1 MNKILPLFALAAT
14 GLTAMA
20 QSELPAFTAKD
31 KLEAATYY
39 HIRFKNGGVE
49 LVDKGANAKVSTA
62 YGRKND
68 AQLFAFIGT
77 KDNFVLRSKKGNY
90 LAYQN
95 NRMTSVQSAE
105 QAEVLSILNS
115 PNFGK
120 GYYVIA
126 RKSDSSNSFN
136 PNGGIGVGKEIGFW
150 NNSDVNNSLYFP
162 LPEDIPVATYSA
174 YRDEFTQN
182 EYAYTA
188 NNSFNPERPLTLWYV
203 KPAMGVA
210 NPWMEYSLPLGNG
223 HLGASLFGG
232 IQVDQIQLNEKT
244 IWTGTPTDI
253 GNHGGYHNLGGIFVH
268 DLSNNF
274 DEKTKRAIGYSR
286 FLDIERGIG
295 GVDYSDQQRTKYSRR
310 YFSSAPDD
318 VVAAHYKAT
327 GANKLHLRFALVAG
341 EAIEASVPQ
350 YDENGEASF
359 AGKLPTVY
367 YNARMKVVPTGGT
380 MTVTKEGIEVKD
392 ATEVKLIFSAAST
405 FDGSVPSRS
414 TGDASTVAAKVQDIV
429 TKAAAKSWA
438 ALESAHVADFE
449 SYMGRV
455 KLNLNEAKT
464 RRNTENLIELYN
476 YQGASENKNSREGLF
491 LEQLYFNYGRYL
503 MISSSRGA
511 INVPSNLQG
520 IWNDKAEAPWNS
532 DIHTNINVQMNY
544 WPAETTNLSD
554 CHLPFLN
561 YILDNYKG
569 EGWQKAARWGSDG
582 QKVGWTVF
590 TESNIFGGMSTWG
603 GNYKEVNAWYCT
615 HLWDHY
621 RFTRDEAFL
630 RKAFPAIWQSAQ
642 FWMERMIQDKVK
654 KDGTFVAP
662 NEYSPEQNDHP
673 REDGTAHAQQ
683 LITANLQIAQNAINI
698 LGAESL
704 GLSAADV
711 EKLKNYVE
719 KTDKGLH
726 IEEYKGDWE
735 DWAPKLGI
743 KNGTQ
748 LLKEWKYAP
757 YSVSGDKGHRHM
769 SHLMCLY
776 PLNQVER
783 GDDYFQPA
791 VNALTLRGDAAT
803 GWSMGWKVNLWARAK
818 DGDHARRILNN
829 ALKHSTSYGT
839 DQYQGG
845 IYYNLYDSH
854 APFQI
859 DGNFGVCAGM
869 AEMLLQSQNEVIE
882 ILPALPRAW
891 KNGSVTGLKAVG
903 NFTVDVAWKKLLPS
917 TIKIVSHL
925 GQPLRVKVSG
935 NTEKEGKEVDPTK
948 LDLTKVK
955 VLVDGHGAKVTPV
968 ETKDKKHPTFE
979 IKALVNGELKDVPAG
994 ATVTI
999 DFSSAAVPTG
1009 IGLVKK
1015 DDTKKKQIFG
1025 LDGRAASAN
1034 SHGILV
1040 IDGQK
1045 VMQ

>member
-14 GLTAMA
+14 GLSAMA
-20 QSELPAFTAKD
+20 QSELPTFTAQD
-31 KLEAATYY
+31 KLDAATYY

-49 LVDKGANAKVSTA
+49 LVDKGTNAKVSTA

-77 KDNFVLRSKKGNY
+77 QQNFVLRSKNGNY

-95 NRMTSVQSAE
+95 NRMTSVKEVAKAE
-105 QAEVLSILNS
+105 ALSILNS

-120 GYYVIA
+120 GFYVIA
-126 RKSDSSNSFN
+126 RKSDSGNSFN
-136 PNGGIGVGKEIGFW
+136 PFGGTGVGKEIGFW
-150 NNSDVNNSLYFP
+150 SNADVNNSLYFP
-162 LPEDIPVATYSA
+162 LPEDVPAATYSA
-174 YRDEFTQN
+174 YRDEFTKK
-182 EYAYTA
+182 EYAFTA

-203 KPAMGVA
+203 KPAMGGD

-232 IQVDQIQLNEKT
+232 IKVDQIQLNEKT
-244 IWTGTPTDI
+244 IWTGTPTVI

-268 DLSNNF
+268 DLSENF
-274 DEKTKRAIGYSR
+274 NTTDKKAFNYNR
-286 FLDIERGIG
+286 FLDIERGVG
-295 GVDYSDQQRTKYSRR
+295 GVNFSDKAGTKYERR

-327 GANKLHLRFALVAG
+327 GDDKLHLRFALVAG
-341 EAIEASVPQ
+341 EDINASDPK
-350 YDENGEASF
+350 YDNNGEAFF

-380 MTVTKEGIEVKD
+380 MTVTKEGVEVKE
-392 ATEVKLIFSAAST
+392 ATEVKVIFSAAST

-414 TGDASTVAAKVQDIV
+414 IGDANTVAAKVQDIV

-455 KLNLNEAKT
+455 KLNLDNASTK
-464 RRNTENLIELYN
+464 RNTQSLITSYN
-476 YQGASENKNSREGLF
+476 ASPSNKNSKEGLF

-503 MISSSRGA
+503 MISSSRGN

-683 LITANLQIAQNAINI
+683 LITANLQIAQDAINI

-704 GLSAADV
+704 GLSPADV

-726 IEEYKGDWE
+726 IEEYKGDWN

-743 KNGTQ
+743 TKGTK
-748 LLKEWKYAP
+748 LLKEWKYAS

-882 ILPALPRAW
+882 VLPALPRAW

-903 NFTVDVAWKKLLPS
+903 NFTVDVAWKNLLPS
-917 TIKIVSHL
+917 EVKIVSHL
-925 GQPLRVKVSG
+925 GLPLRVKVSG
-935 NTEKEGKEVDPTK
+935 NTQKPGEEVDPYK
-948 LDLTKVK
+948 FDLTLVK
-955 VLVDGHGAKVTPV
+955 VLVNGRGAKVIPV

-999 DFSSAAVPTG
+999 DFSAPAVPTG

-1015 DDTKKKQIFG
+1015 QDAKKKQVFS
-1025 LDGRAASAN
+1025 LDGRSASSN

>member
-20 QSELPAFTAKD
+20 QSELPTFTAKD

-49 LVDKGANAKVSTA
+49 LVDKGANAKLSTA

-77 KDNFVLRSKKGNY
+77 KDNFVLRSKNGNY

-95 NRMTSVQSAE
+95 NRMTSVKEVAKAE
-105 QAEVLSILNS
+105 ALSILNS

-120 GYYVIA
+120 GFYVIA
-126 RKSDSSNSFN
+126 RKSDSGNSFN
-136 PNGGIGVGKEIGFW
+136 PFGGTGVGKEIGFW
-150 NNSDVNNSLYFP
+150 SNADVNNSLYFP
-162 LPEDIPVATYSA
+162 LPEDVPAATYSA
-174 YRDEFTQN
+174 YRDEFTKK
-182 EYAYTA
+182 EYAFTA
-188 NNSFNPERPLTLWYV
+188 NNTFNPERPLTLWYV
-203 KPAMGVA
+203 KPAMGVT

-244 IWTGTPTDI
+244 IWTGTPTVI

-268 DLSNNF
+268 DLSENF
-274 DEKTKRAIGYSR
+274 NTTDKKAFNYNR
-286 FLDIERGIG
+286 FLDIERGVG
-295 GVDYSDQQRTKYSRR
+295 GVNFSDKAGTKYERR

-327 GANKLHLRFALVAG
+327 GDNKLHLRFALVAG
-341 EAIEASVPQ
+341 EDINASNPK
-350 YDENGEASF
+350 YDENGEVSF

-367 YNARMKVVPTGGT
+367 YNARMKVVPTRGT
-380 MTVTKEGIEVKD
+380 MTVTKEGVEVKD
-392 ATEVKLIFSAAST
+392 ATEVKVIFSAAST

-414 TGDASTVAAKVQDIV
+414 IGDANTVAAKVQDIV

-455 KLNLNEAKT
+455 KLNLDNASTK
-464 RRNTENLIELYN
+464 RNTQSLITSYN
-476 YQGASENKNSREGLF
+476 ASPSNKDSREGLF

-503 MISSSRGA
+503 MISSSRGN

-673 REDGTAHAQQ
+673 TEDGTAHAQQ
-683 LITANLQIAQNAINI
+683 LITANLQIAQDAINI

-711 EKLKNYVE
+711 AQLKNYVE

-726 IEEYKGDWE
+726 IEEYKGDWG
-735 DWAPKLGI
+735 DWAKNLGI
-743 KNGTQ
+743 NKGTK

-829 ALKHSTSYGT
+829 ALKHSTAYGT
-839 DQYQGG
+839 DQYKGG

-903 NFTVDVAWKKLLPS
+903 NFTVDVAWKNLLPS
-917 TIKIVSHL
+917 EVKIVSHL
-925 GQPLRVKVSG
+925 GLPLRVKVAG
-935 NTEKEGKEVDPTK
+935 NTQKPGEEIDPYK
-948 LDLTKVK
+948 FDLTLVK
-955 VLVDGHGAKVTPV
+955 VLVNGRGAKVIPV

-994 ATVTI
+994 STVTI

-1015 DDTKKKQIFG
+1015 EDNKKKQVFG
-1025 LDGRAASAN
+1025 LDGRAASTN

-1040 IDGQK
+1040 VDGQK

>member
-14 GLTAMA
+14 GLSAMA
-20 QSELPAFTAKD
+20 QSELPTFTAQD
-31 KLEAATYY
+31 KLDAATYY
-39 HIRFKNGGVE
+39 HIRFKNVGVE
-49 LVDKGANAKVSTA
+49 LVDKGANAKLSTA

-77 KDNFVLRSKKGNY
+77 QQNFVLRSKNGNY

-95 NRMTSVQSAE
+95 NRMTSVKEAAKAE
-105 QAEVLSILNS
+105 ALSILNS

-120 GYYVIA
+120 GFYVIA
-126 RKSDSSNSFN
+126 RKSDSGNSFN
-136 PNGGIGVGKEIGFW
+136 PFGGTGVGKEIGFW
-150 NNSDVNNSLYFP
+150 SNADVNNSLYFP
-162 LPEDIPVATYSA
+162 LPEDVPAATYSA
-174 YRDEFTQN
+174 YRDEFTKK
-182 EYAYTA
+182 EYAFTA

-203 KPAMGVA
+203 KPAMGGD

-232 IQVDQIQLNEKT
+232 IKVDQIQLNEKT
-244 IWTGTPTDI
+244 IWTGTPTVI

-268 DLSNNF
+268 DLSENF
-274 DEKTKRAIGYSR
+274 NTTDKKAFNYNR
-286 FLDIERGIG
+286 FLDIERGVG
-295 GVDYSDQQRTKYSRR
+295 GVNFSDKAGTKYERR

-327 GANKLHLRFALVAG
+327 GDDKLHLRFALVAG
-341 EAIEASVPQ
+341 EDINASDPK
-350 YDENGEASF
+350 YDNNGEAFF

-380 MTVTKEGIEVKD
+380 MTVTKEGVEVKD
-392 ATEVKLIFSAAST
+392 ATEVKVIFSAAST

-414 TGDASTVAAKVQDIV
+414 IGDANTVAAKVQDIV

-455 KLNLNEAKT
+455 KLNLDNASTK
-464 RRNTENLIELYN
+464 RNTQSLITSYN
-476 YQGASENKNSREGLF
+476 ASPSNKDSREGLF

-569 EGWQKAARWGSDG
+569 EGWQKAARWGDDG

-683 LITANLQIAQNAINI
+683 LITANLQIAQDAINI

-704 GLSAADV
+704 GLTAADV
-711 EKLKNYVE
+711 EKLKSYVE

-726 IEEYKGDWE
+726 IEEYKGDWGS
-735 DWAPKLGI
+735 WASDLKI
-743 KNGTQ
+743 NKGTK

-829 ALKHSTSYGT
+829 ALRHSTSYGT

-882 ILPALPRAW
+882 VLPALPRAW

-903 NFTVDVAWKKLLPS
+903 NFTVDVAWKNLLPS
-917 TIKIVSHL
+917 EVKIVSHL
-925 GQPLRVKVSG
+925 GLPLRVKVSG
-935 NTEKEGKEVDPTK
+935 NTQKPGEEIDPYK
-948 LDLTKVK
+948 FDLTLVK
-955 VLVDGHGAKVTPV
+955 VLVNGRGAKVTPV

-999 DFSSAAVPTG
+999 DFSAPAVPTG

-1015 DDTKKKQIFG
+1015 EDNKKKQVFG

-1040 IDGQK
+1040 VDGQK

>member
-14 GLTAMA
+14 GLSAMA
-20 QSELPAFTAKD
+20 QSELPTFTAQD
-31 KLEAATYY
+31 KLDAATYY

-49 LVDKGANAKVSTA
+49 LVDKGTNAKVSTA

-77 KDNFVLRSKKGNY
+77 QQNFVLRSKNGNY

-95 NRMTSVQSAE
+95 NRMTSVKEAAKAE
-105 QAEVLSILNS
+105 ALSILNS

-120 GYYVIA
+120 GFYVIA
-126 RKSDSSNSFN
+126 RKSDSGNSFN
-136 PNGGIGVGKEIGFW
+136 PFGGTGVGKEIGFW
-150 NNSDVNNSLYFP
+150 SNADVNNSLYFP
-162 LPEDIPVATYSA
+162 LPEDVPAATYSA
-174 YRDEFTQN
+174 YRDEFTKK
-182 EYAYTA
+182 EYAFTA

-203 KPAMGVA
+203 KPAMGGD

-232 IQVDQIQLNEKT
+232 IKVDQIQLNEKT
-244 IWTGTPTDI
+244 IWTGTPTVI

-268 DLSNNF
+268 DLSDNF
-274 DEKTKRAIGYSR
+274 DDKTKKAIGYSR

-295 GVDYSDQQRTKYSRR
+295 GVDYSDQQGTKYERR

-327 GANKLHLRFALVAG
+327 GDDKLHLRFALVAG
-341 EAIEASVPQ
+341 EDINASDPK
-350 YDENGEASF
+350 YDNNGEAFF

-380 MTVTKEGIEVKD
+380 MTVTKEGVEVKE
-392 ATEVKLIFSAAST
+392 ATEVKVIFSAAST

-414 TGDASTVAAKVQDIV
+414 IGDANTVAAKVQDIV

-455 KLNLNEAKT
+455 KLNLDNASTK
-464 RRNTENLIELYN
+464 RNTQSLITSYN
-476 YQGASENKNSREGLF
+476 ASPSNKDSREGLF

-503 MISSSRGA
+503 MISSSRGN

-569 EGWQKAARWGSDG
+569 EGWQKAARWGDDG

-603 GNYKEVNAWYCT
+603 NNYKEVNAWYCT

-683 LITANLQIAQNAINI
+683 LITANLQIAQDAINI

-711 EKLKNYVE
+711 AQLKKYVE

-726 IEEYKGDWE
+726 IEEYKGDWG
-735 DWAPKLGI
+735 DWASNLKVN
-743 KNGTQ
+743 KGTK
-748 LLKEWKYAP
+748 LLKEWKYAS
-757 YSVSGDKGHRHM
+757 YSVSKDKGHRHM

-829 ALKHSTSYGT
+829 ALRHSTAYIT

-903 NFTVDVAWKKLLPS
+903 NFTVDVAWKNLLPS
-917 TIKIVSHL
+917 EVKIVSHL
-925 GQPLRVKVSG
+925 GLPLRVKVSG
-935 NTEKEGKEVDPTK
+935 NTQKPGEEIDPYK
-948 LDLTKVK
+948 FDLTLVK
-955 VLVDGHGAKVTPV
+955 VLVNGRGAKVVPV

-999 DFSSAAVPTG
+999 DFSAPAVPTG

-1015 DDTKKKQIFG
+1015 EDYKKKQVFS
-1025 LDGRAASAN
+1025 LDGRAASSN

>member
-14 GLTAMA
+14 GLSAMA
-20 QSELPAFTAKD
+20 QSELPTFTAQD
-31 KLEAATYY
+31 KLDAATYY

-49 LVDKGANAKVSTA
+49 LVDKGTNAKVSTA

-77 KDNFVLRSKKGNY
+77 QQNFVLRSKNGNY

-95 NRMTSVQSAE
+95 NRMTSVKEAAKAE
-105 QAEVLSILNS
+105 ALSILNS

-120 GYYVIA
+120 GFYVIA
-126 RKSDSSNSFN
+126 RKSDSGNSFN
-136 PNGGIGVGKEIGFW
+136 PFGGTGVGKEIGFW
-150 NNSDVNNSLYFP
+150 SNADVNNSLYFP
-162 LPEDIPVATYSA
+162 LPEDVPAATYSA
-174 YRDEFTQN
+174 YRDEFTKK
-182 EYAYTA
+182 EYAFTA

-203 KPAMGVA
+203 KPAMGGD

-232 IQVDQIQLNEKT
+232 IKVDQIQLNEKT
-244 IWTGTPTDI
+244 IWTGTPTVI

-268 DLSNNF
+268 DLSENF
-274 DEKTKRAIGYSR
+274 NTTDKKAFNYNR
-286 FLDIERGIG
+286 FLDIERGVG
-295 GVDYSDQQRTKYSRR
+295 GVNFSDKAGTKYERR

-327 GANKLHLRFALVAG
+327 GDNKLHLRFALVAG
-341 EAIEASVPQ
+341 EDINASNPK
-350 YDENGEASF
+350 YDENGEVSF

-380 MTVTKEGIEVKD
+380 MTVTKEGVEVKD
-392 ATEVKLIFSAAST
+392 ATEVKVIFSAAST

-414 TGDASTVAAKVQDIV
+414 TGDANTVAAKVQDIV

-455 KLNLNEAKT
+455 KLNLDNASTK
-464 RRNTENLIELYN
+464 RNTQSLITSYN
-476 YQGASENKNSREGLF
+476 ASPSNKDSREGLF

-503 MISSSRGA
+503 MISSSRGN

-569 EGWQKAARWGSDG
+569 EGWQKAARWGDDG

-603 GNYKEVNAWYCT
+603 NNYKEVNAWYCT

-683 LITANLQIAQNAINI
+683 LITANLQIAQDAINI

-711 EKLKNYVE
+711 AQLKKYVE

-726 IEEYKGDWE
+726 IEEYKGDWG
-735 DWAPKLGI
+735 DWASNLKI
-743 KNGTQ
+743 NKGTK
-748 LLKEWKYAP
+748 LLKEWKYAS
-757 YSVSGDKGHRHM
+757 YNVSKDKGHRHM

-829 ALKHSTSYGT
+829 ALRHSTAYIT

-903 NFTVDVAWKKLLPS
+903 NFTVDVAWKSLLPS
-917 TIKIVSHL
+917 EVKIVSHL
-925 GQPLRVKVSG
+925 GLPLRVKVSG
-935 NTEKEGKEVDPTK
+935 NTQKPGEEVDPYK
-948 LDLTKVK
+948 FDLTLVK
-955 VLVDGHGAKVTPV
+955 VLVNGRGAKVIPV

-999 DFSSAAVPTG
+999 DFSAPAVPTG

-1015 DDTKKKQIFG
+1015 QDAKKKQVFS
-1025 LDGRAASAN
+1025 LDGRSASSN

>member
-14 GLTAMA
+14 GLSAMA
-20 QSELPAFTAKD
+20 QSELPTFTAQD
-31 KLEAATYY
+31 KLDAATYY

-49 LVDKGANAKVSTA
+49 LVDKGTNAKVSTA

-77 KDNFVLRSKKGNY
+77 KDNFVLRSKNGNY

-95 NRMTSVQSAE
+95 NRMTSVKEVAKAE
-105 QAEVLSILNS
+105 ALSILNS

-126 RKSDSSNSFN
+126 RKSDSGNSFN
-136 PNGGIGVGKEIGFW
+136 PYGGTGVGKDIGFW
-150 NNSDVNNSLYFP
+150 QNNDVNNSLYFP
-162 LPEDIPVATYSA
+162 LPDDVSTPTYSA
-174 YRDEFTQN
+174 YRDEFTQK
-182 EYAYTA
+182 EYAFTA

-244 IWTGTPTDI
+244 IWTGTPTAI

-268 DLSNNF
+268 DLSENFNNK
-274 DEKTKRAIGYSR
+274 DKRAFNYSR

-295 GVDYSDQQRTKYSRR
+295 GVDYSDKTGTKYERR

-327 GANKLHLRFALVAG
+327 GDDKLHLRFALVAG
-341 EAIEASVPQ
+341 EDINASDPK
-350 YDENGEASF
+350 YDNNGEAFF

-380 MTVTKEGIEVKD
+380 MTVTKEGVEVKE
-392 ATEVKLIFSAAST
+392 ATEVKVIFSAAST

-455 KLNLNEAKT
+455 KLNLDNASTK
-464 RRNTENLIELYN
+464 RNTQSLITSYN
-476 YQGASENKNSREGLF
+476 ASPSNKDSREGLF

-503 MISSSRGA
+503 MISSSRGN

-569 EGWQKAARWGSDG
+569 EGWQKAARWGDDG

-603 GNYKEVNAWYCT
+603 NNYKEVNAWYCT

-683 LITANLQIAQNAINI
+683 LITANLQIAQDAINI

-711 EKLKNYVE
+711 AQLKKYVE

-726 IEEYKGDWE
+726 IEEYKGDWG
-735 DWAPKLGI
+735 DWASNLKVN
-743 KNGTQ
+743 KGTK
-748 LLKEWKYAP
+748 LLKEWKYAS
-757 YSVSGDKGHRHM
+757 YSVSKDKGHRHM

-903 NFTVDVAWKKLLPS
+903 NFTVDVAWKNLLPS
-917 TIKIVSHL
+917 EVKVVSHL
-925 GQPLRVKVSG
+925 GLPLRIKVAG
-935 NTEKEGKEVDPTK
+935 NTQKPGEEIDPYK
-948 LDLTKVK
+948 FDLTLVK
-955 VLVDGHGAKVTPV
+955 VLVNGRGAKVIPV
-968 ETKDKKHPTFE
+968 ESKDKKHPTFE

-999 DFSSAAVPTG
+999 DFSSPALPTG

-1015 DDTKKKQIFG
+1015 QDAKKKQVFG

>member
-1 MNKILPLFALAAT
+1 MTMNKILPLFALAAT
-14 GLTAMA
+14 GLSAMA
-20 QSELPAFTAKD
+20 QSELPTFTAQD
-31 KLEAATYY
+31 KLDAATYY

-49 LVDKGANAKVSTA
+49 LVDKGTNAKVSTA

-77 KDNFVLRSKKGNY
+77 KDNFVLRSKNGNY

-95 NRMTSVQSAE
+95 NRMTSVKEAAKAE
-105 QAEVLSILNS
+105 ALSILNS

-120 GYYVIA
+120 GFYVIA
-126 RKSDSSNSFN
+126 RKSDSGNSFN
-136 PNGGIGVGKEIGFW
+136 PFGGTGVGKEIGFW
-150 NNSDVNNSLYFP
+150 SNADVNNSLYFP
-162 LPEDIPVATYSA
+162 LPEDVPAATYSA
-174 YRDEFTQN
+174 YRDEFTKK
-182 EYAYTA
+182 EYAFTA

-203 KPAMGVA
+203 KPAMGGD

-232 IQVDQIQLNEKT
+232 IKVDQIQLNEKT
-244 IWTGTPTDI
+244 IWTGTPTVI

-268 DLSNNF
+268 DLSENF
-274 DEKTKRAIGYSR
+274 NTTDKKAFNYNR
-286 FLDIERGIG
+286 FLDIERGVG
-295 GVDYSDQQRTKYSRR
+295 GVNFSDKAGTKYERR

-327 GANKLHLRFALVAG
+327 GDDKLHLRFALVAG
-341 EAIEASVPQ
+341 EDINASDPK
-350 YDENGEASF
+350 YDNNGEAFF

-380 MTVTKEGIEVKD
+380 MTVTKEGVEVKE
-392 ATEVKLIFSAAST
+392 ATEVKVIFSAAST

-414 TGDASTVAAKVQDIV
+414 IGDANTVAAKVQDIV

-455 KLNLNEAKT
+455 KLNLDNASTK
-464 RRNTENLIELYN
+464 RNTQSLITSYN
-476 YQGASENKNSREGLF
+476 ASPSNKDSREGLF

-503 MISSSRGA
+503 MISSSRGN

-569 EGWQKAARWGSDG
+569 EGWQKAARWGDDG

-603 GNYKEVNAWYCT
+603 NNYKEVNAWYCT

-683 LITANLQIAQNAINI
+683 LITANLQIAQDAINI

-711 EKLKNYVE
+711 AQLKKYVE

-726 IEEYKGDWE
+726 IEEYKGDWG
-735 DWAPKLGI
+735 DWASNLKVN
-743 KNGTQ
+743 KGTK
-748 LLKEWKYAP
+748 LLKEWKYAS
-757 YSVSGDKGHRHM
+757 YSVSKDKGHRHM

-829 ALKHSTSYGT
+829 ALRHSTAYIT

-859 DGNFGVCAGM
+859 DGNFGICAGM

-882 ILPALPRAW
+882 VLPALPRAW

-903 NFTVDVAWKKLLPS
+903 NFTVDVAWKNLLPS
-917 TIKIVSHL
+917 EVKIVSHL
-925 GQPLRVKVSG
+925 GLPLRVKVSG
-935 NTEKEGKEVDPTK
+935 NTQKPGEEIDPYK
-948 LDLTKVK
+948 FDLTLVK
-955 VLVDGHGAKVTPV
+955 VLVNGRGAKVVPV

-999 DFSSAAVPTG
+999 DFSAPAVPTG

-1015 DDTKKKQIFG
+1015 QDAKKKQVFS
-1025 LDGRAASAN
+1025 LDGRAASSN

-1040 IDGQK
+1040 VDGQK

>member
-14 GLTAMA
+14 GLSAMA
-20 QSELPAFTAKD
+20 QSELPTFTAQD
-31 KLEAATYY
+31 KLDAATYY

-49 LVDKGANAKVSTA
+49 LVDKGTNAKVSTA

-77 KDNFVLRSKKGNY
+77 QQNFVLRSKNGNY

-95 NRMTSVQSAE
+95 NRMTSVKEAAKAE
-105 QAEVLSILNS
+105 ALSILNS

-126 RKSDSSNSFN
+126 RKSDSGNSFN
-136 PNGGIGVGKEIGFW
+136 PFGGTGVGKEIGFW
-150 NNSDVNNSLYFP
+150 SNADVNNSLYFP
-162 LPEDIPVATYSA
+162 LPEDVPAATYSA
-174 YRDEFTQN
+174 YRDEFTKK
-182 EYAYTA
+182 EYAFTA

-203 KPAMGVA
+203 KPAMGGD

-232 IQVDQIQLNEKT
+232 IKVDQIQLNEKT
-244 IWTGTPTDI
+244 IWTGTPTVI

-268 DLSNNF
+268 DLSENF
-274 DEKTKRAIGYSR
+274 NTTDKKAFNYNR
-286 FLDIERGIG
+286 FLDIERGVG
-295 GVDYSDQQRTKYSRR
+295 GVNFSDKAGTKYERR

-327 GANKLHLRFALVAG
+327 GDNKLHLRFALVAG
-341 EAIEASVPQ
+341 EDINASNPK
-350 YDENGEASF
+350 YDENGEVSF

-380 MTVTKEGIEVKD
+380 MTVTKEGVEVKD
-392 ATEVKLIFSAAST
+392 ATEVKVIFSAAST

-414 TGDASTVAAKVQDIV
+414 IGDANTVAAKVQDIV

-455 KLNLNEAKT
+455 KLNLDNASTK
-464 RRNTENLIELYN
+464 RNTQSLITSYN
-476 YQGASENKNSREGLF
+476 ASPSNKDSREGLF

-503 MISSSRGA
+503 MISSSRGN

-683 LITANLQIAQNAINI
+683 LITANLQIAQDAINI

-711 EKLKNYVE
+711 AQLKKYVE

-726 IEEYKGDWE
+726 IEEYKGDWG
-735 DWAPKLGI
+735 DWASNLKVN
-743 KNGTQ
+743 KGTK
-748 LLKEWKYAP
+748 LLKEWKYAS
-757 YSVSGDKGHRHM
+757 YSVSKDKGHRHM

-829 ALKHSTSYGT
+829 ALRHSTAYIT

-903 NFTVDVAWKKLLPS
+903 NFTVDVAWKNLLPS
-917 TIKIVSHL
+917 EVKIVSHL
-925 GQPLRVKVSG
+925 GLPLRVKVAG
-935 NTEKEGKEVDPTK
+935 NTQKPGEEIDPYK
-948 LDLTKVK
+948 FDLTLVK
-955 VLVDGHGAKVTPV
+955 VLVNGRGAKVIPV

-999 DFSSAAVPTG
+999 DFSAPAVPTG

-1015 DDTKKKQIFG
+1015 QDAKKKQVFS
-1025 LDGRAASAN
+1025 LDGRAASSN

>member
-14 GLTAMA
+14 GLSAMA
-20 QSELPAFTAKD
+20 QSELPTFTAQD
-31 KLEAATYY
+31 KLDAATYY

-49 LVDKGANAKVSTA
+49 LVDKGTNAKVSTA

-77 KDNFVLRSKKGNY
+77 KDNFVLRSKNGNY
-90 LAYQN
+90 LAYLN
-95 NRMTSVQSAE
+95 NRMTSVKEVAKAE
-105 QAEVLSILNS
+105 ALSILNS

-126 RKSDSSNSFN
+126 RKSDSGNSFN
-136 PNGGIGVGKEIGFW
+136 PYGGTGVGKDIGFW
-150 NNSDVNNSLYFP
+150 QNNDVNNSLYFP
-162 LPEDIPVATYSA
+162 LPDDVSTPTYSA
-174 YRDEFTQN
+174 YRDEFTQK
-182 EYAYTA
+182 EYAFTA

-244 IWTGTPTDI
+244 IWTGTPTAI

-268 DLSNNF
+268 DLSENFNNK
-274 DEKTKRAIGYSR
+274 DKRAFNYSR

-295 GVDYSDQQRTKYSRR
+295 GVDYSDKTGTKYERR

-327 GANKLHLRFALVAG
+327 GDDKLHLRFALVAG
-341 EAIEASVPQ
+341 EDINASDPK
-350 YDENGEASF
+350 YDNNGEAFF

-380 MTVTKEGIEVKD
+380 MTVTKEGVEVKE
-392 ATEVKLIFSAAST
+392 ATEVKVIFSAAST

-414 TGDASTVAAKVQDIV
+414 IGDANTVAAKVQDIV

-455 KLNLNEAKT
+455 KLNLDNASTK
-464 RRNTENLIELYN
+464 RNTQSLITSYN
-476 YQGASENKNSREGLF
+476 ASPSNKDSREGIF

-503 MISSSRGA
+503 MISSSRGN

-569 EGWQKAARWGSDG
+569 EGWQKAARWGDDG

-603 GNYKEVNAWYCT
+603 NNYKEVNAWYCT

-683 LITANLQIAQNAINI
+683 LITANLQIAQDAINI

-711 EKLKNYVE
+711 AQLKKYVE

-726 IEEYKGDWE
+726 IEEYKGDWG
-735 DWAPKLGI
+735 DWASNLKVN
-743 KNGTQ
+743 KGTK
-748 LLKEWKYAP
+748 LLKEWKYAS
-757 YSVSGDKGHRHM
+757 YSVSKDKGHRHM

-903 NFTVDVAWKKLLPS
+903 NFTVDVAWKNLLPS
-917 TIKIVSHL
+917 EVKIVSHL
-925 GQPLRVKVSG
+925 GLPLRVKVSG
-935 NTEKEGKEVDPTK
+935 NTQKPGEEIDPYK
-948 LDLTKVK
+948 FDLTLVK
-955 VLVDGHGAKVTPV
+955 VLVNGRGAKVVPV

-999 DFSSAAVPTG
+999 DFSAPAVPTG

-1015 DDTKKKQIFG
+1015 QDAKKKQVFS
-1025 LDGRAASAN
+1025 LDGRAASSN

>member
-20 QSELPAFTAKD
+20 QSELPTFTAQD
-31 KLEAATYY
+31 KLDAATYY

-49 LVDKGANAKVSTA
+49 LVDKGTNAKVSTA

-77 KDNFVLRSKKGNY
+77 QQNFVLRSKNGNY

-95 NRMTSVQSAE
+95 NRMTSVKEAAKAE
-105 QAEVLSILNS
+105 ALSILNS

-120 GYYVIA
+120 GFYVIA
-126 RKSDSSNSFN
+126 RKSDSGNSFN
-136 PNGGIGVGKEIGFW
+136 PFGGTGVGKEIGFW
-150 NNSDVNNSLYFP
+150 SNADVNNSLYFP
-162 LPEDIPVATYSA
+162 LPEDVPAATYSA
-174 YRDEFTQN
+174 YRDEFTKK
-182 EYAYTA
+182 EYAFTA

-203 KPAMGVA
+203 KPAMGGD

-232 IQVDQIQLNEKT
+232 IKVDQIQLNEKT
-244 IWTGTPTDI
+244 IWTGTPTVI

-268 DLSNNF
+268 DLSENF
-274 DEKTKRAIGYSR
+274 NTTDKKAFNYNR
-286 FLDIERGIG
+286 FLDIERGVG
-295 GVDYSDQQRTKYSRR
+295 GVNFSDKAGTKYERR

-327 GANKLHLRFALVAG
+327 GDDKLHLRFALVAG
-341 EAIEASVPQ
+341 EDINASDPK
-350 YDENGEASF
+350 YDNNGEAFF

-380 MTVTKEGIEVKD
+380 MTVTKEGVEVKE
-392 ATEVKLIFSAAST
+392 ATEVKVIFSAAST

-414 TGDASTVAAKVQDIV
+414 IGDANTVAAKVQDIV

-455 KLNLNEAKT
+455 KLNLDNASTK
-464 RRNTENLIELYN
+464 RNTQSLITSYN
-476 YQGASENKNSREGLF
+476 ASPSNKDSREGLF

-503 MISSSRGA
+503 MISSSRGN

-520 IWNDKAEAPWNS
+520 IWNDKADAPWNS

-569 EGWQKAARWGSDG
+569 EGWQKAARWGDDG

-603 GNYKEVNAWYCT
+603 NNYKEVNAWYCT

-683 LITANLQIAQNAINI
+683 LITANLQIAQDAINI

-711 EKLKNYVE
+711 AQLKKYVE

-726 IEEYKGDWE
+726 IEEYKGDWG
-735 DWAPKLGI
+735 DWASNLKVN
-743 KNGTQ
+743 KGTK
-748 LLKEWKYAP
+748 LLKEWKYAS
-757 YSVSGDKGHRHM
+757 YSVSKDKGHRHM

-829 ALKHSTSYGT
+829 ALRHSTAYIT

-882 ILPALPRAW
+882 VLPALPRAW

-903 NFTVDVAWKKLLPS
+903 NFTVDVAWKNLLPS
-917 TIKIVSHL
+917 EVKIVSHL
-925 GQPLRVKVSG
+925 GLPLRVKVAG
-935 NTEKEGKEVDPTK
+935 NTQKPGEEIDPYK
-948 LDLTKVK
+948 FDLTLVK
-955 VLVDGHGAKVTPV
+955 VLVNGRGAKVIPV

-999 DFSSAAVPTG
+999 DFSAPAVPTG

-1015 DDTKKKQIFG
+1015 EDYKKKQVFG
-1025 LDGRAASAN
+1025 LDGRAASSN

>member
-49 LVDKGANAKVSTA
+49 LVDKGANAKLSTA

-77 KDNFVLRSKKGNY
+77 KDNFVLRSKNGNY
-90 LAYQN
+90 LAYLN
-95 NRMTSVQSAE
+95 NRMTSVKEVAKAE
-105 QAEVLSILNS
+105 ALSILNS

-126 RKSDSSNSFN
+126 RKSDSGNSFN
-136 PNGGIGVGKEIGFW
+136 PNGGTGVGKEIGFW
-150 NNSDVNNSLYFP
+150 ENADANNSLYFP
-162 LPEDIPVATYSA
+162 LPDDVPTPTYSA
-174 YRDEFTQN
+174 YRDEFIKK

-203 KPAMGVA
+203 KPAMGGD

-244 IWTGTPTDI
+244 IWTGTPTAI

-268 DLSNNF
+268 DLSENFNNK
-274 DEKTKRAIGYSR
+274 DKRAFNYSR

-295 GVDYSDQQRTKYSRR
+295 GVDYSDKTGTKYERR

-327 GANKLHLRFALVAG
+327 GDDKLHLRFALVAG
-341 EAIEASVPQ
+341 EDINASDPK
-350 YDENGEASF
+350 YDNNGEAFF

-380 MTVTKEGIEVKD
+380 MTVTKEGVEVKE
-392 ATEVKLIFSAAST
+392 ATEVKVIFSAAST

-414 TGDASTVAAKVQDIV
+414 IGDANTVAAKVQDIV

-455 KLNLNEAKT
+455 KLNLDNASTK
-464 RRNTENLIELYN
+464 RNTQSLITSYN
-476 YQGASENKNSREGLF
+476 ASPSNKDSREGLF

-503 MISSSRGA
+503 MISSSRGN

-569 EGWQKAARWGSDG
+569 EGWQKAARWGDDG

-603 GNYKEVNAWYCT
+603 NNYKEVNAWYCT

-683 LITANLQIAQNAINI
+683 LITANLQIAQDAINI

-711 EKLKNYVE
+711 AQLKKYVE

-726 IEEYKGDWE
+726 IEEYKGDWG
-735 DWAPKLGI
+735 DWASNLKVN
-743 KNGTQ
+743 KGTK
-748 LLKEWKYAP
+748 LLKEWKYAS
-757 YSVSGDKGHRHM
+757 YSVSKDKGHRHM

-903 NFTVDVAWKKLLPS
+903 NFTVDVAWKNLLPS
-917 TIKIVSHL
+917 EVKVVSHL
-925 GQPLRVKVSG
+925 GLPLRIKVAG
-935 NTEKEGKEVDPTK
+935 NTQKPGEEIDPYK
-948 LDLTKVK
+948 FDLTLVK
-955 VLVDGHGAKVTPV
+955 VLVNGRGAKVIPV
-968 ETKDKKHPTFE
+968 ESKDKKHPTFE

-999 DFSSAAVPTG
+999 DFSSPALPTG

-1015 DDTKKKQIFG
+1015 QDAKKKQVFG

>member
-20 QSELPAFTAKD
+20 QSELPTFTAKD

-49 LVDKGANAKVSTA
+49 LVDKGANAKLSTA

-77 KDNFVLRSKKGNY
+77 KDNFVLRSKNGNY

-95 NRMTSVQSAE
+95 NRMTSVKEVAKAE
-105 QAEVLSILNS
+105 ALSILNS

-120 GYYVIA
+120 GFYVIA
-126 RKSDSSNSFN
+126 RKSDSGNSFN
-136 PNGGIGVGKEIGFW
+136 PFGGTGVGKEIGFW
-150 NNSDVNNSLYFP
+150 SNADVNNSLYFP
-162 LPEDIPVATYSA
+162 LPEDVPAATYSA
-174 YRDEFTQN
+174 YRDEFTKK
-182 EYAYTA
+182 EYAFTA
-188 NNSFNPERPLTLWYV
+188 NNTFNPERPLTLWYV
-203 KPAMGVA
+203 KPAMGVT

-244 IWTGTPTDI
+244 IWTGTPTVI

-268 DLSNNF
+268 DLSENF
-274 DEKTKRAIGYSR
+274 NTTDKKAFNYNR
-286 FLDIERGIG
+286 FLDIERGVG
-295 GVDYSDQQRTKYSRR
+295 GVNFSDKAGTKYERR

-327 GANKLHLRFALVAG
+327 GDNKLHLRFALVAG
-341 EAIEASVPQ
+341 EDINASNPK
-350 YDENGEASF
+350 YDENGEVSF

-380 MTVTKEGIEVKD
+380 MTVTKEGVEVKD
-392 ATEVKLIFSAAST
+392 ATEVKVIFSAAST

-414 TGDASTVAAKVQDIV
+414 IGDANTVAAKVQDIV

-455 KLNLNEAKT
+455 KLNLDNASTK
-464 RRNTENLIELYN
+464 RNTQSLITSYN
-476 YQGASENKNSREGLF
+476 ASPSNKDSREGLF

-503 MISSSRGA
+503 MISSSRGN

-569 EGWQKAARWGSDG
+569 EGWQKAARWGDDG

-683 LITANLQIAQNAINI
+683 LITANLQIAQDAINI

-711 EKLKNYVE
+711 AQLKKYVE

-726 IEEYKGDWE
+726 IEEYKGDWG
-735 DWAPKLGI
+735 DWASNLKVN
-743 KNGTQ
+743 KGTK

-882 ILPALPRAW
+882 VLPALPRAW

-903 NFTVDVAWKKLLPS
+903 NFTVDVAWKNLLPS
-917 TIKIVSHL
+917 EVKIVSHL
-925 GQPLRVKVSG
+925 GLPLRVKVSG
-935 NTEKEGKEVDPTK
+935 NTQKPGEEVDPYK
-948 LDLTKVK
+948 FDLTLVK
-955 VLVDGHGAKVTPV
+955 VLVNGRGAKVTPV

-999 DFSSAAVPTG
+999 DFSAPAVPTG

-1015 DDTKKKQIFG
+1015 EDYKKKQVFG
-1025 LDGRAASAN
+1025 LDGRAASSN

-1040 IDGQK
+1040 VDGQK

>member
-20 QSELPAFTAKD
+20 QSELPTFTAKD

-49 LVDKGANAKVSTA
+49 LVDKGANAKLSTA

-77 KDNFVLRSKKGNY
+77 KDNFVLRSKNGNY

-95 NRMTSVQSAE
+95 NRMTSVKEVAKAE
-105 QAEVLSILNS
+105 ALSILNS

-120 GYYVIA
+120 GFYVIA
-126 RKSDSSNSFN
+126 RKSDSGNSFN
-136 PNGGIGVGKEIGFW
+136 PFGGTGVGKEIGFW
-150 NNSDVNNSLYFP
+150 SNADVNNSLYFP
-162 LPEDIPVATYSA
+162 LPEDVPAATYSA
-174 YRDEFTQN
+174 YRDEFTKK
-182 EYAYTA
+182 EYAFTA
-188 NNSFNPERPLTLWYV
+188 NNTFNPERPLTLWYV
-203 KPAMGVA
+203 KPAMGVT

-244 IWTGTPTDI
+244 IWTGTPTVI

-268 DLSNNF
+268 DLSENF
-274 DEKTKRAIGYSR
+274 NTTDKKAFNYNR
-286 FLDIERGIG
+286 FLDIERGVG
-295 GVDYSDQQRTKYSRR
+295 GVNFSDKAGTKYERR

-327 GANKLHLRFALVAG
+327 GDNKLHLRFALVAG
-341 EAIEASVPQ
+341 EDINASNPK
-350 YDENGEASF
+350 YDENGEVSF

-380 MTVTKEGIEVKD
+380 MTVTKEGVEVKD
-392 ATEVKLIFSAAST
+392 ATEVKVIFSAAST

-414 TGDASTVAAKVQDIV
+414 IGDANTVAAKVQDIV

-455 KLNLNEAKT
+455 KLNLDNASTK
-464 RRNTENLIELYN
+464 RNTQSLITSYN
-476 YQGASENKNSREGLF
+476 ASPSNKDSREGLF

-503 MISSSRGA
+503 MISSSRGN

-520 IWNDKAEAPWNS
+520 IWNDKADAPWNS

-673 REDGTAHAQQ
+673 TEDGTAHAQQ
-683 LITANLQIAQNAINI
+683 LITANLQIAQDAINI

-711 EKLKNYVE
+711 EKLKSYVE

-726 IEEYKGDWE
+726 IEEYKGDWGS
-735 DWAPKLGI
+735 WASDLKI
-743 KNGTQ
+743 NKGTK

-903 NFTVDVAWKKLLPS
+903 NFTVDVAWKNLLPS
-917 TIKIVSHL
+917 EVKIVSHL
-925 GQPLRVKVSG
+925 GLPLRVKVAG
-935 NTEKEGKEVDPTK
+935 NTQKPGEEIDPYK
-948 LDLTKVK
+948 FDLTLVK
-955 VLVDGHGAKVTPV
+955 VLVNGRGAKVIPV

-994 ATVTI
+994 STVTI

-1015 DDTKKKQIFG
+1015 EDNKKKQVFG
-1025 LDGRAASAN
+1025 LDGRAASTN

>member
-14 GLTAMA
+14 GLSAMA
-20 QSELPAFTAKD
+20 QSELPTFTAQD
-31 KLEAATYY
+31 KLDAATYY

-49 LVDKGANAKVSTA
+49 LVDKGTNAKVSTA

-77 KDNFVLRSKKGNY
+77 QQNFVIRSKNGNY

-95 NRMTSVQSAE
+95 NRMTSVKEAAKAE
-105 QAEVLSILNS
+105 ALSILNS

-126 RKSDSSNSFN
+126 RKSDSGNSFN
-136 PNGGIGVGKEIGFW
+136 PFGGTGVGKEIGFW
-150 NNSDVNNSLYFP
+150 SNADVNNSLYFP
-162 LPEDIPVATYSA
+162 LPEDVPAATYSA
-174 YRDEFTQN
+174 YRDEFTKK
-182 EYAYTA
+182 EYAFTA

-203 KPAMGVA
+203 KPAMGVT

-244 IWTGTPTDI
+244 IWTGTPTVI

-268 DLSNNF
+268 DLSENF
-274 DEKTKRAIGYSR
+274 NTTDKKAFNYNR
-286 FLDIERGIG
+286 FLDIERGVG
-295 GVDYSDQQRTKYSRR
+295 GVNFSDKAGTKYERR

-327 GANKLHLRFALVAG
+327 GDNKLHLRFALVAG
-341 EAIEASVPQ
+341 EDINASNPK
-350 YDENGEASF
+350 YDENGEVSF

-380 MTVTKEGIEVKD
+380 MTVTKEGVEVKD
-392 ATEVKLIFSAAST
+392 ATEVKVIFSAAST

-414 TGDASTVAAKVQDIV
+414 IGDANTVAAKVQDIV

-438 ALESAHVADFE
+438 ELESAHVADFE

-455 KLNLNEAKT
+455 KLNLDNASTK
-464 RRNTENLIELYN
+464 RNTQSLITNYNLSD
-476 YQGASENKNSREGLF
+476 ASKNSKDGLF

-503 MISSSRGA
+503 MISSSRGN

-569 EGWQKAARWGSDG
+569 EGWQKAARWGDDG

-603 GNYKEVNAWYCT
+603 NNYKEVNAWYCT

-683 LITANLQIAQNAINI
+683 LITANLQIAQDAINI

-711 EKLKNYVE
+711 AQLKKYVE

-726 IEEYKGDWE
+726 IEEYKGDWG
-735 DWAPKLGI
+735 DWASNLKVN
-743 KNGTQ
+743 KGTK
-748 LLKEWKYAP
+748 LLKEWKYAS
-757 YSVSGDKGHRHM
+757 YSVSKDKGHRHM

-829 ALKHSTSYGT
+829 ALRHSTSYGT

-882 ILPALPRAW
+882 VLPALPRAW

-903 NFTVDVAWKKLLPS
+903 NFTVDVAWKNLLPS
-917 TIKIVSHL
+917 EVKIVSHL
-925 GQPLRVKVSG
+925 GLPLRVKVSG
-935 NTEKEGKEVDPTK
+935 NTQKPGEEIDPYK
-948 LDLTKVK
+948 FDLTLVK
-955 VLVDGHGAKVTPV
+955 VLVNGRGAKVIPV

-999 DFSSAAVPTG
+999 DFSAPAVPTG

-1015 DDTKKKQIFG
+1015 EDNKKKQVFG
-1025 LDGRAASAN
+1025 LDGRAASSN

-1040 IDGQK
+1040 VDGQK

>member
-49 LVDKGANAKVSTA
+49 LVDKGANAKLSTA

-77 KDNFVLRSKKGNY
+77 KDNFVLRSKNGNY

-95 NRMTSVQSAE
+95 NRMTSVKEAAKAE
-105 QAEVLSILNS
+105 ALSILNS

-120 GYYVIA
+120 GFYVIA
-126 RKSDSSNSFN
+126 RKSDSGNSFN
-136 PNGGIGVGKEIGFW
+136 PFGGTGVGKEIGFW
-150 NNSDVNNSLYFP
+150 SNADVNNSLYFP
-162 LPEDIPVATYSA
+162 LPEDVPAATYSA
-174 YRDEFTQN
+174 YRDEFTKK
-182 EYAYTA
+182 EYAFTA

-203 KPAMGVA
+203 KPAMGGD

-232 IQVDQIQLNEKT
+232 IKVDQIQLNEKT
-244 IWTGTPTDI
+244 IWTGTPTVI

-268 DLSNNF
+268 DLSENF
-274 DEKTKRAIGYSR
+274 NTTDKKAFNYNR
-286 FLDIERGIG
+286 FLDIERGVG
-295 GVDYSDQQRTKYSRR
+295 GVNFSDKAGTKYERR

-327 GANKLHLRFALVAG
+327 GDNKLHLRFALVAG
-341 EAIEASVPQ
+341 EDINASNPK
-350 YDENGEASF
+350 YDENGEVSF

-380 MTVTKEGIEVKD
+380 MTVTKEGVEVKD
-392 ATEVKLIFSAAST
+392 ATEVKVIFSAAST

-414 TGDASTVAAKVQDIV
+414 IGDANTVAAKVQDIV

-455 KLNLNEAKT
+455 KLNLDNASTK
-464 RRNTENLIELYN
+464 RNTQSLITSYN
-476 YQGASENKNSREGLF
+476 ASPSNKDSREGLF

-520 IWNDKAEAPWNS
+520 IWNDKAEAPWHS

-569 EGWQKAARWGSDG
+569 EGWQKAARWGDDG

-603 GNYKEVNAWYCT
+603 NNYKEVNAWYCT

-683 LITANLQIAQNAINI
+683 LITANLQIAQDAINI

-704 GLSAADV
+704 GLTAADV
-711 EKLKNYVE
+711 EKLKSYVE

-743 KNGTQ
+743 KKGTK

-903 NFTVDVAWKKLLPS
+903 NFTVDVAWKNLLPS
-917 TIKIVSHL
+917 EVKIVSHL

-935 NTEKEGKEVDPTK
+935 NTQKPGEEIDPYK
-948 LDLTKVK
+948 FDLTLVK
-955 VLVDGHGAKVTPV
+955 VLVNGRGAKVIPV

-999 DFSSAAVPTG
+999 DFSAPAVPTG

-1015 DDTKKKQIFG
+1015 EDNKKKQVFG
-1025 LDGRAASAN
+1025 LDGRAASSN

>member
-20 QSELPAFTAKD
+20 QSELPTFTAKD

-49 LVDKGANAKVSTA
+49 LVDKGANAKLSTA

-77 KDNFVLRSKKGNY
+77 KDNFVLRSKNGNY

-95 NRMTSVQSAE
+95 NRMTSVKEVAKAE
-105 QAEVLSILNS
+105 ALSILNS

-120 GYYVIA
+120 GFYVIA
-126 RKSDSSNSFN
+126 RKSDSGNSFN
-136 PNGGIGVGKEIGFW
+136 PFGGTGVGKEIGFW
-150 NNSDVNNSLYFP
+150 SNADVNNSLYFP
-162 LPEDIPVATYSA
+162 LPEDVPAATYSA
-174 YRDEFTQN
+174 YRDEFTKK
-182 EYAYTA
+182 EYAFTA
-188 NNSFNPERPLTLWYV
+188 NNTFNPERPLTLWYV
-203 KPAMGVA
+203 KPAMGVT

-244 IWTGTPTDI
+244 IWTGTPTVI

-268 DLSNNF
+268 DLSENF
-274 DEKTKRAIGYSR
+274 NTTDKKAFNYNR
-286 FLDIERGIG
+286 FLDIERGVG
-295 GVDYSDQQRTKYSRR
+295 GVNFSDKAGTKYERR

-327 GANKLHLRFALVAG
+327 GDNKLHLRFALVAG
-341 EAIEASVPQ
+341 EDINASNPK
-350 YDENGEASF
+350 YDENGEVSF

-380 MTVTKEGIEVKD
+380 MTVTKEGVEVKD
-392 ATEVKLIFSAAST
+392 ATEVKVIFSAAST

-414 TGDASTVAAKVQDIV
+414 TGDATTVATKVQDIV

-438 ALESAHVADFE
+438 ALESTHVADFE

-455 KLNLNEAKT
+455 KLNLDNASTK
-464 RRNTENLIELYN
+464 RNTQSLITSYN
-476 YQGASENKNSREGLF
+476 ASPSNKDSREGLF

-503 MISSSRGA
+503 MISSSRGN

-569 EGWQKAARWGSDG
+569 EGWQKAARWGDDG

-603 GNYKEVNAWYCT
+603 NNYKEVNAWYCT

-683 LITANLQIAQNAINI
+683 LITANLQIAQDAINI

-711 EKLKNYVE
+711 AQLKKYVE

-726 IEEYKGDWE
+726 IEEYKGDWG
-735 DWAPKLGI
+735 DWASNLKVN
-743 KNGTQ
+743 KGTK
-748 LLKEWKYAP
+748 LLKEWKYAS
-757 YSVSGDKGHRHM
+757 YSVSKDKGHRHM

-829 ALKHSTSYGT
+829 ALRHSTAYIT

-882 ILPALPRAW
+882 VLPALPRAW

-903 NFTVDVAWKKLLPS
+903 NFTVDVAWKNLLPS
-917 TIKIVSHL
+917 EVKIVSHL
-925 GQPLRVKVSG
+925 GLPLRVKVSG
-935 NTEKEGKEVDPTK
+935 NTQKPGEEVDPYK
-948 LDLTKVK
+948 FDLTLVK
-955 VLVDGHGAKVTPV
+955 VLVNGRGAKVTPV

-994 ATVTI
+994 STVTI
-999 DFSSAAVPTG
+999 DFSAPAVPTG
-1009 IGLVKK
+1009 IGLVAKK
-1015 DDTKKKQIFG
+1015 DAKKKQVFG
-1025 LDGRAASAN
+1025 LDGRPASAN
-1034 SHGILV
+1034 SHGIFV
-1040 IDGQK
+1040 VDGQK

>member
-49 LVDKGANAKVSTA
+49 LVDKGANAKLSTA

-77 KDNFVLRSKKGNY
+77 KDNFVLRSKNGNY

-95 NRMTSVQSAE
+95 NRMTSVKEAAKAE
-105 QAEVLSILNS
+105 ALSILNS

-120 GYYVIA
+120 GFYVIA
-126 RKSDSSNSFN
+126 RKSDSGNSFN
-136 PNGGIGVGKEIGFW
+136 PFGGTGVGKEIGFW
-150 NNSDVNNSLYFP
+150 SNADVNNSLYFP
-162 LPEDIPVATYSA
+162 LPEDVPAATYSA
-174 YRDEFTQN
+174 YRDEFTKK
-182 EYAYTA
+182 EYAFTA

-203 KPAMGVA
+203 KPAMGGD

-232 IQVDQIQLNEKT
+232 IKVDQIQLNEKT
-244 IWTGTPTDI
+244 IWTGTPTVI

-268 DLSNNF
+268 DLSENF
-274 DEKTKRAIGYSR
+274 NTTDKKAFNYNR
-286 FLDIERGIG
+286 FLDIERGVG
-295 GVDYSDQQRTKYSRR
+295 GVNFSDKAGTKYERR

-327 GANKLHLRFALVAG
+327 GDNKLHLRFALVAG
-341 EAIEASVPQ
+341 EDINASNPK
-350 YDENGEASF
+350 YDENGEVSF

-380 MTVTKEGIEVKD
+380 MTVTKEGVEVKD
-392 ATEVKLIFSAAST
+392 ATEVKVIFSAAST

-438 ALESAHVADFE
+438 ELESAHVADFE

-455 KLNLNEAKT
+455 KLNLDNASTK
-464 RRNTENLIELYN
+464 RNTQSLITNYNLSD
-476 YQGASENKNSREGLF
+476 ASRNSKEGLF

-503 MISSSRGA
+503 MISSSRGN

-683 LITANLQIAQNAINI
+683 LITANLQIALEAINI

-711 EKLKNYVE
+711 AQLKKYVE

-743 KNGTQ
+743 KKGTK

-757 YSVSGDKGHRHM
+757 YSVSRDKGHRHM

-903 NFTVDVAWKKLLPS
+903 NFTVDVAWKNLLPS
-917 TIKIVSHL
+917 EVKIVSHL

-935 NTEKEGKEVDPTK
+935 NTQKPGEEIDPYK
-948 LDLTKVK
+948 FDLTLVK
-955 VLVDGHGAKVTPV
+955 VLVNGRGAKVIPV

-994 ATVTI
+994 STVTI
-999 DFSSAAVPTG
+999 DFSAPAVPTG

-1015 DDTKKKQIFG
+1015 EDNKKKQVFG

>member
-20 QSELPAFTAKD
+20 QSELPTFTAKD

-49 LVDKGANAKVSTA
+49 LVDKGANAKLSTA

-77 KDNFVLRSKKGNY
+77 KDNFVLRSKNGNY

-95 NRMTSVQSAE
+95 NRMTSVKEVAKAE
-105 QAEVLSILNS
+105 ALSILNS

-120 GYYVIA
+120 GFYVIA
-126 RKSDSSNSFN
+126 RKSDSGNSFN
-136 PNGGIGVGKEIGFW
+136 PFGGTGVGKEIGFW
-150 NNSDVNNSLYFP
+150 SNADVNNSLYFP
-162 LPEDIPVATYSA
+162 LPEDVPAATYSA
-174 YRDEFTQN
+174 YRDEFTKK
-182 EYAYTA
+182 EYAFTA
-188 NNSFNPERPLTLWYV
+188 NNTFNPERPLTLWYV
-203 KPAMGVA
+203 KPAMGVT

-244 IWTGTPTDI
+244 IWTGTPTVI

-268 DLSNNF
+268 DLSENF
-274 DEKTKRAIGYSR
+274 NTTDKKAFNYNR
-286 FLDIERGIG
+286 FLDIERGVG
-295 GVDYSDQQRTKYSRR
+295 GVNFSDKAGTKYERR

-327 GANKLHLRFALVAG
+327 GDNKLHLRFALVAG
-341 EAIEASVPQ
+341 EDINASNPK
-350 YDENGEASF
+350 YDENGEVSF

-380 MTVTKEGIEVKD
+380 MTVTKEGVEVKD
-392 ATEVKLIFSAAST
+392 ATEVKVIFSAAST

-414 TGDASTVAAKVQDIV
+414 IGDANTVAAKVQDIV

-455 KLNLNEAKT
+455 KLNLDNASTK
-464 RRNTENLIELYN
+464 RNTQSLITSYN
-476 YQGASENKNSREGLF
+476 ASPSNKDSREGLF

-503 MISSSRGA
+503 MISSSRGN

-569 EGWQKAARWGSDG
+569 EGWQKAARWGDDG

-683 LITANLQIAQNAINI
+683 LITANLQIAQDAINI

-711 EKLKNYVE
+711 AQLKKYVE

-726 IEEYKGDWE
+726 IEEYKGDWG
-735 DWAPKLGI
+735 DWAKNLGI
-743 KNGTQ
+743 NKGTK
-748 LLKEWKYAP
+748 LLKEWKYAS
-757 YSVSGDKGHRHM
+757 YSVSKDKGHRHM

-829 ALKHSTSYGT
+829 ALRHSTAYIT

-882 ILPALPRAW
+882 VLPALPRAW

-903 NFTVDVAWKKLLPS
+903 NFTVDVAWKNLLPS
-917 TIKIVSHL
+917 EVKIVSHL

-935 NTEKEGKEVDPTK
+935 NTQKPGEEIDPYK
-948 LDLTKVK
+948 FDLTLVK
-955 VLVDGHGAKVTPV
+955 VLVNGRGAKVIPV

-999 DFSSAAVPTG
+999 DFSAPAVPTG

-1015 DDTKKKQIFG
+1015 EDYKKKQVFG
-1025 LDGRAASAN
+1025 LDGRAASSN

>member
-14 GLTAMA
+14 GLSAMA
-20 QSELPAFTAKD
+20 QSELPTFTAQD
-31 KLEAATYY
+31 KLDAATYY

-49 LVDKGANAKVSTA
+49 LVDKGTNAKVSTA

-77 KDNFVLRSKKGNY
+77 QQNFVLRSKNGNY

-95 NRMTSVQSAE
+95 NRMTSVKEVAKAE
-105 QAEVLSILNS
+105 ALSILNS

-126 RKSDSSNSFN
+126 RKSDSGNSFN
-136 PNGGIGVGKEIGFW
+136 PNGGTGVGKEIGFW
-150 NNSDVNNSLYFP
+150 ENADANNSLYFP
-162 LPEDIPVATYSA
+162 LPDDVPTPTYSA
-174 YRDEFTQN
+174 YRDEFIKK

-203 KPAMGVA
+203 KPAMGVD

-244 IWTGTPTDI
+244 IWTGTPTVI

-268 DLSNNF
+268 DLSENF
-274 DEKTKRAIGYSR
+274 NTTDKKAFNYNR
-286 FLDIERGIG
+286 FLDIERGVG
-295 GVDYSDQQRTKYSRR
+295 GVNFSDKAGTKYERR

-327 GANKLHLRFALVAG
+327 GDNKLHLRFALVAG
-341 EAIEASVPQ
+341 EDINASNPK
-350 YDENGEASF
+350 YDENGEVSF

-392 ATEVKLIFSAAST
+392 ATEVKVIFSAAST

-414 TGDASTVAAKVQDIV
+414 TGDANTVAAKVQDIV

-455 KLNLNEAKT
+455 KLNLDNASTK
-464 RRNTENLIELYN
+464 RNTQSLITSYN
-476 YQGASENKNSREGLF
+476 ASPSNKDSREGLF

-503 MISSSRGA
+503 MISSSRGN

-603 GNYKEVNAWYCT
+603 NNYKEVNAWYCT

-683 LITANLQIAQNAINI
+683 LITANLQIAQDAINI
-698 LGAESL
+698 LGAKSL

-711 EKLKNYVE
+711 AKLKKYVE

-726 IEEYKGDWE
+726 IEEYKGDWG
-735 DWAPKLGI
+735 DWASNLKI
-743 KNGTQ
+743 NKGTK
-748 LLKEWKYAP
+748 LLKEWKYAL
-757 YSVSGDKGHRHM
+757 YSVSKDKGHRHM

-829 ALKHSTSYGT
+829 ALRHSTAYIT

-882 ILPALPRAW
+882 VLPALPRAW

-903 NFTVDVAWKKLLPS
+903 NFTVDVAWKNLLPS
-917 TIKIVSHL
+917 EVKIVSHL
-925 GQPLRVKVSG
+925 GLPLRVKVSG
-935 NTEKEGKEVDPTK
+935 NTQKPGEEVDPYK
-948 LDLTKVK
+948 FDLTLVK
-955 VLVDGHGAKVTPV
+955 VLVNGRGAKVIPV

-999 DFSSAAVPTG
+999 DFSAPAVPTG

-1015 DDTKKKQIFG
+1015 QDAKKKQVFS
-1025 LDGRAASAN
+1025 LDGRSASSN

>member
-1 MNKILPLFALAAT
+1 MTMNKILPLFALAAT

-20 QSELPAFTAKD
+20 QSELPTFTAKN

-49 LVDKGANAKVSTA
+49 LVDKGANAKLSTA

-77 KDNFVLRSKKGNY
+77 KDNFVLRSKNGNY

-95 NRMTSVQSAE
+95 NRMTSVKEVAKAE
-105 QAEVLSILNS
+105 ALSILNS

-120 GYYVIA
+120 GFYVIA
-126 RKSDSSNSFN
+126 RKSDSGNSFN
-136 PNGGIGVGKEIGFW
+136 PFGGTGVGKEIGFW
-150 NNSDVNNSLYFP
+150 SNADVNNSLYFP
-162 LPEDIPVATYSA
+162 LPEDVPAATYSA
-174 YRDEFTQN
+174 YRDEFTKK
-182 EYAYTA
+182 EYAFTA
-188 NNSFNPERPLTLWYV
+188 NNTFNPERPLTLWYV
-203 KPAMGVA
+203 KPAMGVT

-244 IWTGTPTDI
+244 IWTGTPTVI

-268 DLSNNF
+268 DLSENF
-274 DEKTKRAIGYSR
+274 NTTDKKAFNYNR
-286 FLDIERGIG
+286 FLDIERGVG
-295 GVDYSDQQRTKYSRR
+295 GVNFSDKAGTKYERR

-327 GANKLHLRFALVAG
+327 GDNKLHLRFALVAG
-341 EAIEASVPQ
+341 EDINASNPK
-350 YDENGEASF
+350 YDENGEVSF

-380 MTVTKEGIEVKD
+380 MTVTKEGVEVKD
-392 ATEVKLIFSAAST
+392 ATEVKVIFSAAST

-414 TGDASTVAAKVQDIV
+414 IGDANTVAAKVQDIV

-455 KLNLNEAKT
+455 KLNLDNASTK
-464 RRNTENLIELYN
+464 RNTQSLITSYN
-476 YQGASENKNSREGLF
+476 ASPSNKDSREGLF

-503 MISSSRGA
+503 MISSSRGN

-673 REDGTAHAQQ
+673 TEDGTAHAQQ
-683 LITANLQIAQNAINI
+683 LITANLQIAQDAINI

-711 EKLKNYVE
+711 AQLKNYVE

-726 IEEYKGDWE
+726 IEEYKGDWG
-735 DWAPKLGI
+735 DWAKNLGI
-743 KNGTQ
+743 NKGTK

-829 ALKHSTSYGT
+829 ALKHSTAYGT
-839 DQYQGG
+839 DQYKGG

-903 NFTVDVAWKKLLPS
+903 NFTVDVAWKNLLPS
-917 TIKIVSHL
+917 EVKIVSHL
-925 GQPLRVKVSG
+925 GLPLRVKVAG
-935 NTEKEGKEVDPTK
+935 NTQKPGEEIDPYK
-948 LDLTKVK
+948 FDLTLVK
-955 VLVDGHGAKVTPV
+955 VLVNGRGAKVIPV

-994 ATVTI
+994 STVTI

-1015 DDTKKKQIFG
+1015 EDNKKKQVFG
-1025 LDGRAASAN
+1025 LDGRAASTN

>member
-14 GLTAMA
+14 GLSAMA
-20 QSELPAFTAKD
+20 QSELPTFTAQD
-31 KLEAATYY
+31 KLDAATYY

-49 LVDKGANAKVSTA
+49 LVDKGTNAKVSTA

-77 KDNFVLRSKKGNY
+77 QQNFVLRSKNGNY

-95 NRMTSVQSAE
+95 NRMTSVKEAAKAE
-105 QAEVLSILNS
+105 ALSILNS

-120 GYYVIA
+120 GFYVIA
-126 RKSDSSNSFN
+126 RKSDSGNSFN
-136 PNGGIGVGKEIGFW
+136 PFGGTGVGKEIGFW
-150 NNSDVNNSLYFP
+150 SNADVNNSLYFP
-162 LPEDIPVATYSA
+162 LPEDVPAATYSA
-174 YRDEFTQN
+174 YRDEFTKK
-182 EYAYTA
+182 EYAFTA

-203 KPAMGVA
+203 KPAMGGD

-232 IQVDQIQLNEKT
+232 IKVDQIQLNEKT
-244 IWTGTPTDI
+244 IWTGTPTVI

-268 DLSNNF
+268 DLSENF
-274 DEKTKRAIGYSR
+274 NTTDKKAFNYNR
-286 FLDIERGIG
+286 FLDIERGVG
-295 GVDYSDQQRTKYSRR
+295 GVNFSDKAGTKYERR

-327 GANKLHLRFALVAG
+327 GDNKLHLRFALVAG
-341 EAIEASVPQ
+341 EDINASNPK
-350 YDENGEASF
+350 YDENGEVSF

-380 MTVTKEGIEVKD
+380 MTVTKEGVEVKD
-392 ATEVKLIFSAAST
+392 ATEVKVIFSAAST
-405 FDGSVPSRS
+405 FDGSVSSRS
-414 TGDASTVAAKVQDIV
+414 IGDANTVAAKVQDIV

-455 KLNLNEAKT
+455 KLNLDNASTK
-464 RRNTENLIELYN
+464 RNTQSLITSYN
-476 YQGASENKNSREGLF
+476 ASLSNKDSREGLF

-503 MISSSRGA
+503 MISSSRGN

-683 LITANLQIAQNAINI
+683 LITANLQIAQDAINI

-704 GLSAADV
+704 GLTAADV
-711 EKLKNYVE
+711 AKLKNYVE

-743 KNGTQ
+743 KKGTK
-748 LLKEWKYAP
+748 LLKEWKYAS

-776 PLNQVER
+776 PLNQVEL

-818 DGDHARRILNN
+818 DGDHARRILKN

-882 ILPALPRAW
+882 VLPALPRAW

-903 NFTVDVAWKKLLPS
+903 NFTVDVAWKNLLPS
-917 TIKIVSHL
+917 EVKIVSHL
-925 GQPLRVKVSG
+925 GLPLRVKVAG
-935 NTEKEGKEVDPTK
+935 NTQKPGEEIDPYK
-948 LDLTKVK
+948 FDLTLVK
-955 VLVDGHGAKVTPV
+955 VLVNGRGAKVIPV

-999 DFSSAAVPTG
+999 DFSAPAVPTG

-1015 DDTKKKQIFG
+1015 EDNKKKQVFG
-1025 LDGRAASAN
+1025 LDGRAASSN

>member
-20 QSELPAFTAKD
+20 QSELPTFTAKD

-49 LVDKGANAKVSTA
+49 LVDKGANAKLSTA

-77 KDNFVLRSKKGNY
+77 KDNFVLRSKNGNY

-95 NRMTSVQSAE
+95 NRMTSVKEVAKAE
-105 QAEVLSILNS
+105 ALSILNS

-120 GYYVIA
+120 GFYVIA
-126 RKSDSSNSFN
+126 RKSDSGNSFN
-136 PNGGIGVGKEIGFW
+136 PFGGTGVGKEIGFW
-150 NNSDVNNSLYFP
+150 SNADVNNSLYFP
-162 LPEDIPVATYSA
+162 LPEDVPAATYSA
-174 YRDEFTQN
+174 YRDEFTKK
-182 EYAYTA
+182 EYAFTA
-188 NNSFNPERPLTLWYV
+188 NNTFNPERPLTLWYV
-203 KPAMGVA
+203 KPAMGVT

-244 IWTGTPTDI
+244 IWTGTPTVI

-268 DLSNNF
+268 DLSENF
-274 DEKTKRAIGYSR
+274 NTTDKKAFNYNR
-286 FLDIERGIG
+286 FLDIERGVG
-295 GVDYSDQQRTKYSRR
+295 GVNFSDKAGTKYERR

-327 GANKLHLRFALVAG
+327 GDNKLHLRFALVAG
-341 EAIEASVPQ
+341 QDINASNPK
-350 YDENGEASF
+350 YDENGEVSF

-380 MTVTKEGIEVKD
+380 MTVTKEGVEVKD
-392 ATEVKLIFSAAST
+392 ATEVKVIFSAAST

-414 TGDASTVAAKVQDIV
+414 IGDANTVAAKVQDIV

-455 KLNLNEAKT
+455 KLNLDNASTK
-464 RRNTENLIELYN
+464 RNTQSLITSYN
-476 YQGASENKNSREGLF
+476 ASPSNKDSREGLF

-503 MISSSRGA
+503 MISSSRGN

-569 EGWQKAARWGSDG
+569 EGWQKAARWGDDG

-683 LITANLQIAQNAINI
+683 LITANLQIAQDAINI

-711 EKLKNYVE
+711 AQLKKYVE

-726 IEEYKGDWE
+726 IEEYKGDWG
-735 DWAPKLGI
+735 DWASNLKVN
-743 KNGTQ
+743 KGTK

-882 ILPALPRAW
+882 VLPALPRAW

-903 NFTVDVAWKKLLPS
+903 NFTVDVAWKNLLPS
-917 TIKIVSHL
+917 EVKIVSHL
-925 GQPLRVKVSG
+925 GLPLRVKVSG
-935 NTEKEGKEVDPTK
+935 NTQKPGEEVDPYK
-948 LDLTKVK
+948 FDLTLVK
-955 VLVDGHGAKVTPV
+955 VLVNGRGAKVTPV

-999 DFSSAAVPTG
+999 DFSAPAVPTG

-1015 DDTKKKQIFG
+1015 EDYKKKQVFG
-1025 LDGRAASAN
+1025 LDGRAASSN

-1040 IDGQK
+1040 VDGQK

>member
-14 GLTAMA
+14 GLSAMA
-20 QSELPAFTAKD
+20 QSELPTFTAQD
-31 KLEAATYY
+31 KLDAATYY

-49 LVDKGANAKVSTA
+49 LVDKGTNAKVSTA

-77 KDNFVLRSKKGNY
+77 QQNFVLRSKNGNY

-95 NRMTSVQSAE
+95 NRMTSVKEAAKAE
-105 QAEVLSILNS
+105 ALSILNS

-126 RKSDSSNSFN
+126 RKSDSGNSFN
-136 PNGGIGVGKEIGFW
+136 PFGGTGVGKEIGFW
-150 NNSDVNNSLYFP
+150 SNADVNNSLYFP
-162 LPEDIPVATYSA
+162 LPEDVPAATYSA
-174 YRDEFTQN
+174 YRDEFTKK
-182 EYAYTA
+182 EYAFTA

-203 KPAMGVA
+203 KPAMGVD

-232 IQVDQIQLNEKT
+232 IKVDQIQLNEKT
-244 IWTGTPTDI
+244 IWTGTPTVI

-268 DLSNNF
+268 DLSENF
-274 DEKTKRAIGYSR
+274 NTTDKKAFNYNR
-286 FLDIERGIG
+286 FLDIERGVG
-295 GVDYSDQQRTKYSRR
+295 GVNFSDKAGTKYERR

-327 GANKLHLRFALVAG
+327 GDNKLHLRFALVAG
-341 EAIEASVPQ
+341 EDINASNPK
-350 YDENGEASF
+350 YDENGEVSF

-380 MTVTKEGIEVKD
+380 MTVTKEGVEVKD
-392 ATEVKLIFSAAST
+392 ATEVKVIFSAAST
-405 FDGSVPSRS
+405 FDGGVPSRS
-414 TGDASTVAAKVQDIV
+414 TGDANTVAAKVQDIV

-455 KLNLNEAKT
+455 KLNLDNASTK
-464 RRNTENLIELYN
+464 RNTQSLITSYN
-476 YQGASENKNSREGLF
+476 ASPSNKNSKEGLF

-503 MISSSRGA
+503 MISSSRGN

-569 EGWQKAARWGSDG
+569 EGWQKAARWGDDG

-603 GNYKEVNAWYCT
+603 NNYKEVNAWYCT

-683 LITANLQIAQNAINI
+683 LITANLQIAQDAINI

-711 EKLKNYVE
+711 AQLKNYVE

-726 IEEYKGDWE
+726 IEEYKGDWGS
-735 DWAPKLGI
+735 WASDLKI
-743 KNGTQ
+743 NKGTK

-829 ALKHSTSYGT
+829 ALRHSTSYGT

-882 ILPALPRAW
+882 VLPALPRAW

-903 NFTVDVAWKKLLPS
+903 NFTVDVAWKNLLPS
-917 TIKIVSHL
+917 EVKIVSHL
-925 GQPLRVKVSG
+925 GLPLRVKVSG
-935 NTEKEGKEVDPTK
+935 NTQKPGEEIDPYK
-948 LDLTKVK
+948 FDLTLVK
-955 VLVDGHGAKVTPV
+955 VLVNGRGAKVTPV

-999 DFSSAAVPTG
+999 DFSAPAVPTG

-1015 DDTKKKQIFG
+1015 EDYKKKQVFG
-1025 LDGRAASAN
+1025 LDGRAASSN

-1040 IDGQK
+1040 VDGQK

>member
-14 GLTAMA
+14 GLSAMA
-20 QSELPAFTAKD
+20 QSELPTFTAQD
-31 KLEAATYY
+31 KLDAATYY

-49 LVDKGANAKVSTA
+49 LVDKGTNAKVSTA

-77 KDNFVLRSKKGNY
+77 QQNFVLRSKNGNY

-95 NRMTSVQSAE
+95 NRMTSVKEAAKAE
-105 QAEVLSILNS
+105 ALSILNS

-120 GYYVIA
+120 GFYVIA
-126 RKSDSSNSFN
+126 RKSDSGNSFN
-136 PNGGIGVGKEIGFW
+136 PFGGTGVGKEIGFW
-150 NNSDVNNSLYFP
+150 SNADVNNSLYFP
-162 LPEDIPVATYSA
+162 LPEDVPAATYSA
-174 YRDEFTQN
+174 YRDEFTKK
-182 EYAYTA
+182 EYAFTA

-203 KPAMGVA
+203 KPAMGGD

-232 IQVDQIQLNEKT
+232 IKVDQIQLNEKT
-244 IWTGTPTDI
+244 IWTGTPTVI

-268 DLSNNF
+268 DLSENF
-274 DEKTKRAIGYSR
+274 NTTDKKAFNYNR
-286 FLDIERGIG
+286 FLDIERGVG
-295 GVDYSDQQRTKYSRR
+295 GVNFSDKAGTKYERR

-327 GANKLHLRFALVAG
+327 GDDKLHLRFALVAG
-341 EAIEASVPQ
+341 EDINASDPK
-350 YDENGEASF
+350 YDNNGEAFF

-380 MTVTKEGIEVKD
+380 MTVTKEGVEVKE
-392 ATEVKLIFSAAST
+392 ATEVKVIFSAAST

-414 TGDASTVAAKVQDIV
+414 IGDANTVAAKVQDIV

-455 KLNLNEAKT
+455 KLNLDNASTK
-464 RRNTENLIELYN
+464 RNTQSLITSYN
-476 YQGASENKNSREGLF
+476 ASPSNKDSREGLF

-503 MISSSRGA
+503 MISSSRGN

-569 EGWQKAARWGSDG
+569 EGWQKAARWGDDG

-603 GNYKEVNAWYCT
+603 NNYKEVNAWYCT

-683 LITANLQIAQNAINI
+683 LITANLQIAQDAINI

-711 EKLKNYVE
+711 AQLKKYVE

-726 IEEYKGDWE
+726 IEEYKGDWG
-735 DWAPKLGI
+735 DWASNLKVN
-743 KNGTQ
+743 KGTK
-748 LLKEWKYAP
+748 LLKEWKYAS
-757 YSVSGDKGHRHM
+757 YSVSKDKGHRHM

-903 NFTVDVAWKKLLPS
+903 NFTVDVAWKNLLPS
-917 TIKIVSHL
+917 EVKVVSHL
-925 GQPLRVKVSG
+925 GLPLRIKVAG
-935 NTEKEGKEVDPTK
+935 NTQKPGEEIDPYK
-948 LDLTKVK
+948 FDLTLVK
-955 VLVDGHGAKVTPV
+955 VLVNGRGAKVIPV
-968 ETKDKKHPTFE
+968 ESKDKKHPTFE

-999 DFSSAAVPTG
+999 DFSSPALPTG

-1015 DDTKKKQIFG
+1015 QDAKKKQVFG

>member
-1 MNKILPLFALAAT
+1 MTMNKILPLFALAAT
-14 GLTAMA
+14 GLSAMA
-20 QSELPAFTAKD
+20 QSELPTFTAQD
-31 KLEAATYY
+31 KLDAATYY

-49 LVDKGANAKVSTA
+49 LVDKGTNAKVSTA

-77 KDNFVLRSKKGNY
+77 QQNFVLRSKNGNY

-95 NRMTSVQSAE
+95 NRMTSVKEAAKAE
-105 QAEVLSILNS
+105 ALSILNS

-120 GYYVIA
+120 GFYVIA
-126 RKSDSSNSFN
+126 RKSDSGNSFN
-136 PNGGIGVGKEIGFW
+136 PFGGTGVGKEIGFW
-150 NNSDVNNSLYFP
+150 SNADVNNSLYFP
-162 LPEDIPVATYSA
+162 LPEDVPAATYSA
-174 YRDEFTQN
+174 YRDEFTKK
-182 EYAYTA
+182 EYAFTA

-203 KPAMGVA
+203 KPAMGGD

-232 IQVDQIQLNEKT
+232 IKVDQIQLNEKT
-244 IWTGTPTDI
+244 IWTGTPTVI

-268 DLSNNF
+268 DLSENF
-274 DEKTKRAIGYSR
+274 NTTDKKAFNYNR
-286 FLDIERGIG
+286 FLDIERGVG
-295 GVDYSDQQRTKYSRR
+295 GVNFSDKAGTKYERR

-327 GANKLHLRFALVAG
+327 GDDKLHLRFALVAG
-341 EAIEASVPQ
+341 EDINASDPK
-350 YDENGEASF
+350 YDNNGEAFF

-380 MTVTKEGIEVKD
+380 MTVTKEGVEVKE
-392 ATEVKLIFSAAST
+392 ATEVKVIFSAAST

-414 TGDASTVAAKVQDIV
+414 IGDANTVAAKVQDIV

-455 KLNLNEAKT
+455 KLNLDNASTK
-464 RRNTENLIELYN
+464 RNTQSLITSYN
-476 YQGASENKNSREGLF
+476 ASPSNKDSREGLF

-503 MISSSRGA
+503 MISSSRGN

-569 EGWQKAARWGSDG
+569 EGWQKAARWGDDG

-603 GNYKEVNAWYCT
+603 NNYKEVNAWYCT

-683 LITANLQIAQNAINI
+683 LITANLQIAQDAINI

-711 EKLKNYVE
+711 AQLKKYVE

-726 IEEYKGDWE
+726 IEEYKGDWG
-735 DWAPKLGI
+735 DWASNLKVN
-743 KNGTQ
+743 KGTK
-748 LLKEWKYAP
+748 LLKEWKYAS
-757 YSVSGDKGHRHM
+757 YSVSKDKGHRHM

-829 ALKHSTSYGT
+829 ALRHSTAYIT

-882 ILPALPRAW
+882 VLPALPRAW

-903 NFTVDVAWKKLLPS
+903 NFTVDVAWKNLLPS
-917 TIKIVSHL
+917 EVKIVSHL
-925 GQPLRVKVSG
+925 GLPLRVKVSG
-935 NTEKEGKEVDPTK
+935 NTQKPGEEIDPYK
-948 LDLTKVK
+948 FDLTLVK
-955 VLVDGHGAKVTPV
+955 VLVNGRGAKVVPV

-999 DFSSAAVPTG
+999 DFSAPAVPTG

-1015 DDTKKKQIFG
+1015 QDAKKKQVFS
-1025 LDGRAASAN
+1025 LDGRAASSN

-1040 IDGQK
+1040 VDGQK

>member
-20 QSELPAFTAKD
+20 QSELPTFTAKD
-31 KLEAATYY
+31 KLDAATYY

-49 LVDKGANAKVSTA
+49 LVDKGTNAKVSTA

-77 KDNFVLRSKKGNY
+77 QQNFVLRSKNGNY

-95 NRMTSVQSAE
+95 NRMTSVKEAAKAE
-105 QAEVLSILNS
+105 ALSILNS

-120 GYYVIA
+120 GFYVIA
-126 RKSDSSNSFN
+126 RKSDSGNSFN
-136 PNGGIGVGKEIGFW
+136 PFGGTGVGKEIGFW
-150 NNSDVNNSLYFP
+150 SNADVNNSLYFP
-162 LPEDIPVATYSA
+162 LPEDVPAATYSA
-174 YRDEFTQN
+174 YRDEFTKK
-182 EYAYTA
+182 EYAFTA

-203 KPAMGVA
+203 KPAMGGD

-232 IQVDQIQLNEKT
+232 IKVDQIQLNEKT
-244 IWTGTPTDI
+244 IWTGTPTVI

-268 DLSNNF
+268 DLSENF
-274 DEKTKRAIGYSR
+274 NTTDKKAFNYNR
-286 FLDIERGIG
+286 FLDIERGVG
-295 GVDYSDQQRTKYSRR
+295 GVNFSDKAGTKYERR

-327 GANKLHLRFALVAG
+327 GDDKLHLRFALVAG
-341 EAIEASVPQ
+341 EDINASDPK
-350 YDENGEASF
+350 YDNNGEAFF

-380 MTVTKEGIEVKD
+380 MTVTKEGVEVKE
-392 ATEVKLIFSAAST
+392 ATEVKVIFSAAST

-414 TGDASTVAAKVQDIV
+414 IGDANTVAAKVQDIV

-455 KLNLNEAKT
+455 KLNLDNASTK
-464 RRNTENLIELYN
+464 RNTQSLITSYN
-476 YQGASENKNSREGLF
+476 ASPSNKDSREGLF

-503 MISSSRGA
+503 MISSSRGN

-569 EGWQKAARWGSDG
+569 EGWQKAARWGDDG

-683 LITANLQIAQNAINI
+683 LITANLQIAQDAINI

-711 EKLKNYVE
+711 AQLKKYVE

-726 IEEYKGDWE
+726 IEEYKGDWG
-735 DWAPKLGI
+735 DWAKNLGI
-743 KNGTQ
+743 NKGTK
-748 LLKEWKYAP
+748 LLKEWKYAS
-757 YSVSGDKGHRHM
+757 YSVSKDKGHRHM

-829 ALKHSTSYGT
+829 ALRHSTAYIT

-882 ILPALPRAW
+882 VLPALPRAW

-903 NFTVDVAWKKLLPS
+903 NFTVDVAWKNLLPS
-917 TIKIVSHL
+917 EVKIVSHL

-935 NTEKEGKEVDPTK
+935 NTQKPGEEIDPYK
-948 LDLTKVK
+948 FDLTLVK
-955 VLVDGHGAKVTPV
+955 VLVNGRGAKVIPV

-999 DFSSAAVPTG
+999 DFSAPAVPTG

-1015 DDTKKKQIFG
+1015 EDYKKKQVFG
-1025 LDGRAASAN
+1025 LDGRAASSN

>member
-14 GLTAMA
+14 GLSAMA
-20 QSELPAFTAKD
+20 QSELPTFTAQD
-31 KLEAATYY
+31 KLDAATYY

-49 LVDKGANAKVSTA
+49 LVDKGTNAKVSTA

-77 KDNFVLRSKKGNY
+77 QQNFVLRSKNGNY

-95 NRMTSVQSAE
+95 NRMTSVKEAAKAE
-105 QAEVLSILNS
+105 ALSILNS

-126 RKSDSSNSFN
+126 RKSDSGNSFN
-136 PNGGIGVGKEIGFW
+136 PFGGTGVGKEIGFW
-150 NNSDVNNSLYFP
+150 SNADVNNSLYFP
-162 LPEDIPVATYSA
+162 LPEDVPAATYSA
-174 YRDEFTQN
+174 YRDEFSKK
-182 EYAYTA
+182 EYAFTA

-203 KPAMGVA
+203 KPAMGVD

-232 IQVDQIQLNEKT
+232 IKVDQIQLNEKT
-244 IWTGTPTDI
+244 IWTGTPTVI

-268 DLSNNF
+268 DLSENF
-274 DEKTKRAIGYSR
+274 NTTDKKAFNYNR
-286 FLDIERGIG
+286 FLDIERGVG
-295 GVDYSDQQRTKYSRR
+295 GVNFSDKAGTKYERR

-327 GANKLHLRFALVAG
+327 GDNKLHLRFALVAG
-341 EAIEASVPQ
+341 EDINASNPK
-350 YDENGEASF
+350 YDENGEVSF

-380 MTVTKEGIEVKD
+380 MTVTKEGVEVKD
-392 ATEVKLIFSAAST
+392 ATEVKVIFSAAST
-405 FDGSVPSRS
+405 FDGGVPSRS
-414 TGDASTVAAKVQDIV
+414 TGDANTVAAKVQDIV

-455 KLNLNEAKT
+455 RLNLDNASTK
-464 RRNTENLIELYN
+464 RNTQSLITNYNLSD
-476 YQGASENKNSREGLF
+476 ASKNSKDGLF

-503 MISSSRGA
+503 MISSSRGN

-569 EGWQKAARWGSDG
+569 EGWQKAARWGDDG

-603 GNYKEVNAWYCT
+603 NNYKEVNAWYCT

-683 LITANLQIAQNAINI
+683 LITANLQIAQDAINI

-704 GLSAADV
+704 GLTAADV
-711 EKLKNYVE
+711 EKLKSYVE

-743 KNGTQ
+743 KKGTK

-829 ALKHSTSYGT
+829 ALRHSTAYIT

-882 ILPALPRAW
+882 VLPALPRAW

-903 NFTVDVAWKKLLPS
+903 NFTVDVAWKNLLPS
-917 TIKIVSHL
+917 EVKIVSHL
-925 GQPLRVKVSG
+925 GLPLRVKVSG
-935 NTEKEGKEVDPTK
+935 NTQKPGEEVDPYK
-948 LDLTKVK
+948 FDLTLVK
-955 VLVDGHGAKVTPV
+955 VLVNGRGAKVTPV

-999 DFSSAAVPTG
+999 DFSAPAVPTG
-1009 IGLVKK
+1009 IGLVAKK
-1015 DDTKKKQIFG
+1015 DAKKKQVFS
-1025 LDGRAASAN
+1025 LDGRAASSN

>member
-14 GLTAMA
+14 GLSAMA
-20 QSELPAFTAKD
+20 QSELPTFTAQD
-31 KLEAATYY
+31 KLDAATYY

-49 LVDKGANAKVSTA
+49 LVDKGTNAKVSTA

-68 AQLFAFIGT
+68 TQLFAFIGT
-77 KDNFVLRSKKGNY
+77 QQNFVLRSKNGNY

-95 NRMTSVQSAE
+95 NRMTSVKEAAKAE
-105 QAEVLSILNS
+105 ALSILNS

-126 RKSDSSNSFN
+126 RKSDSGNSFN
-136 PNGGIGVGKEIGFW
+136 PFGGTGVGKEIGFW
-150 NNSDVNNSLYFP
+150 SNADVNNSLYFP
-162 LPEDIPVATYSA
+162 LPEDVPAATYSA
-174 YRDEFTQN
+174 YRDEFTKK
-182 EYAYTA
+182 EYAFTA

-203 KPAMGVA
+203 KPAMGGD

-232 IQVDQIQLNEKT
+232 IKVDQIQLNEKT
-244 IWTGTPTDI
+244 IWTGTPTVI

-268 DLSNNF
+268 DLSENF
-274 DEKTKRAIGYSR
+274 NTTDKKAFNYNR
-286 FLDIERGIG
+286 FLDIERGVG
-295 GVDYSDQQRTKYSRR
+295 GVNFSDKAGTKYERR

-327 GANKLHLRFALVAG
+327 GDNKLHLRFALVAG
-341 EAIEASVPQ
+341 EDINASNPK
-350 YDENGEASF
+350 YDENGEVSF

-380 MTVTKEGIEVKD
+380 MTVTKEGVEVKD
-392 ATEVKLIFSAAST
+392 ATEVKVIFSAAST
-405 FDGSVPSRS
+405 FDGGVPSRS
-414 TGDASTVAAKVQDIV
+414 TGDANTVAAKVQDIV

-455 KLNLNEAKT
+455 KLNLDNASTK
-464 RRNTENLIELYN
+464 RNTQSLITNYNLSD
-476 YQGASENKNSREGLF
+476 ASKNSKDGLF

-503 MISSSRGA
+503 MISSSRGN

-569 EGWQKAARWGSDG
+569 EGWQKAARWGDDG

-683 LITANLQIAQNAINI
+683 LITANLQIAQDAINI

-711 EKLKNYVE
+711 AKLKNYVE

-726 IEEYKGDWE
+726 IEEYKGDWGS
-735 DWAPKLGI
+735 WASDLKI
-743 KNGTQ
+743 NKGTK

-903 NFTVDVAWKKLLPS
+903 NFTVDVAWKNLLPS
-917 TIKIVSHL
+917 EVKIVSHL
-925 GQPLRVKVSG
+925 GLPLRVKVAG
-935 NTEKEGKEVDPTK
+935 NTQKPGEEIDPYK
-948 LDLTKVK
+948 FDLTLVK
-955 VLVDGHGAKVTPV
+955 VLVNGRGAKVIPV

-994 ATVTI
+994 STVTI
-999 DFSSAAVPTG
+999 DFSAPAVPTG

-1015 DDTKKKQIFG
+1015 EDNKKKQVFG

>member
-1 MNKILPLFALAAT
+1 MTMNKILPLFALAAT
-14 GLTAMA
+14 GLSAMA
-20 QSELPAFTAKD
+20 QSELPTFTAQD
-31 KLEAATYY
+31 KLDAATYY

-49 LVDKGANAKVSTA
+49 LVDKGTNAKVSTA

-77 KDNFVLRSKKGNY
+77 QQNFVLRSKNGNY

-95 NRMTSVQSAE
+95 NRMTSVKEAAKAE
-105 QAEVLSILNS
+105 ALSILNS

-120 GYYVIA
+120 GFYVIA
-126 RKSDSSNSFN
+126 RKSDSGNSFN
-136 PNGGIGVGKEIGFW
+136 PFGGTGVGKEIGFW
-150 NNSDVNNSLYFP
+150 SNADVNNSLYFP
-162 LPEDIPVATYSA
+162 LPEDVPAATYSA
-174 YRDEFTQN
+174 YRDEFTKK
-182 EYAYTA
+182 EYAFTA

-203 KPAMGVA
+203 KPAMGGD

-232 IQVDQIQLNEKT
+232 IKVDQIQLNEKT
-244 IWTGTPTDI
+244 IWTGTPTVI

-268 DLSNNF
+268 DLSENF
-274 DEKTKRAIGYSR
+274 NTTDKKAFNYNR
-286 FLDIERGIG
+286 FLDIERGVG
-295 GVDYSDQQRTKYSRR
+295 GVNFSDKAGTKYERR

-327 GANKLHLRFALVAG
+327 GDDKLHLRFALVAG
-341 EAIEASVPQ
+341 EDINASDPK
-350 YDENGEASF
+350 YDNNGEAFF

-380 MTVTKEGIEVKD
+380 MTVTKEGVEVKE
-392 ATEVKLIFSAAST
+392 ATEVKVIFSAAST

-414 TGDASTVAAKVQDIV
+414 IGDANTVAAKVQDIV

-455 KLNLNEAKT
+455 KLNLDNASTK
-464 RRNTENLIELYN
+464 RNTQSLITSYN
-476 YQGASENKNSREGLF
+476 ASPSNKDSREGLF

-503 MISSSRGA
+503 MISSSRGN

-569 EGWQKAARWGSDG
+569 EGWQKAARWGDDG

-603 GNYKEVNAWYCT
+603 NNYKEVNAWYCT

-683 LITANLQIAQNAINI
+683 LITANLQIAQDAINI

-711 EKLKNYVE
+711 AQLKKYVE

-726 IEEYKGDWE
+726 IEEYKGDWGS
-735 DWAPKLGI
+735 WASDLKI
-743 KNGTQ
+743 NKGTK

-903 NFTVDVAWKKLLPS
+903 NFTVDVAWKNLLPS
-917 TIKIVSHL
+917 EVKIVSHL
-925 GQPLRVKVSG
+925 GLPLRVKVAG
-935 NTEKEGKEVDPTK
+935 NTQKPGEEIDPYK
-948 LDLTKVK
+948 FDLTLVK
-955 VLVDGHGAKVTPV
+955 VLVNGRGAKVIPV

-999 DFSSAAVPTG
+999 DFSAPAVPTG

-1015 DDTKKKQIFG
+1015 EDYKKKQVFG
-1025 LDGRAASAN
+1025 LDGRAASSN

>member
-14 GLTAMA
+14 GLSAMA
-20 QSELPAFTAKD
+20 QSELPTFTAQD
-31 KLEAATYY
+31 KLDAATYY

-49 LVDKGANAKVSTA
+49 LVDKGTNAKVSTA

-77 KDNFVLRSKKGNY
+77 QQNFVLRSKNGNY

-95 NRMTSVQSAE
+95 NRMTSVKEAAKAE
-105 QAEVLSILNS
+105 ALSILNS

-120 GYYVIA
+120 GFYVIA
-126 RKSDSSNSFN
+126 RKSDSGNSFN
-136 PNGGIGVGKEIGFW
+136 PFGGTGVGKEIGFW
-150 NNSDVNNSLYFP
+150 SNADVNNSLYFP
-162 LPEDIPVATYSA
+162 LPEDVPAATYSA
-174 YRDEFTQN
+174 YRDEFTKK
-182 EYAYTA
+182 EYAFTA
-188 NNSFNPERPLTLWYV
+188 NNTFNPERPLTLWYV
-203 KPAMGVA
+203 KPAMGVT

-244 IWTGTPTDI
+244 IWTGTPTVI

-268 DLSNNF
+268 DLSENF
-274 DEKTKRAIGYSR
+274 NTTDKKAFNYNR
-286 FLDIERGIG
+286 FLDIERGVG
-295 GVDYSDQQRTKYSRR
+295 GVNFSDKAGTKYERR

-327 GANKLHLRFALVAG
+327 GDNKLHLRFALVAG
-341 EAIEASVPQ
+341 EDINASNPK
-350 YDENGEASF
+350 YDENGEVSF

-380 MTVTKEGIEVKD
+380 MTVTKEGVEVKD
-392 ATEVKLIFSAAST
+392 ATEVKVIFSAAST

-414 TGDASTVAAKVQDIV
+414 IGDANTVAAKVQDIV

-455 KLNLNEAKT
+455 KLNLDNASTK
-464 RRNTENLIELYN
+464 RNTQSLITSYN
-476 YQGASENKNSREGLF
+476 ASPSNKDSREGLF

-503 MISSSRGA
+503 MISSSRGN

-683 LITANLQIAQNAINI
+683 LITANLQIAQDAINI

-711 EKLKNYVE
+711 AKLKNYVE

-726 IEEYKGDWE
+726 IEEYKGDWGS
-735 DWAPKLGI
+735 WASDLKI
-743 KNGTQ
+743 NKGTK

-903 NFTVDVAWKKLLPS
+903 NFTVDVAWKNLLPS
-917 TIKIVSHL
+917 EVKIVSHL
-925 GQPLRVKVSG
+925 GLPLRVKVAG
-935 NTEKEGKEVDPTK
+935 NTQKPGEEIDPYK
-948 LDLTKVK
+948 FDLTLVK
-955 VLVDGHGAKVTPV
+955 VLVNGRGAKVIPV

-999 DFSSAAVPTG
+999 DFSAPAVPTG

-1015 DDTKKKQIFG
+1015 EDNKKKQVFG
-1025 LDGRAASAN
+1025 LDGRAASSN

>member
-14 GLTAMA
+14 GLSAMA

-39 HIRFKNGGVE
+39 HIRFKNGNVE

-77 KDNFVLRSKKGNY
+77 KENFVLRSKNGNY
-90 LAYQN
+90 LAYLN
-95 NRMTSVQSAE
+95 NRMTSVKEVAKAE
-105 QAEVLSILNS
+105 ALSILNS

-126 RKSDSSNSFN
+126 RKSDSGNSFN
-136 PNGGIGVGKEIGFW
+136 PHGGTGVGKEIGFYG
-150 NNSDVNNSLYFP
+150 NADVNNSLYFP
-162 LPEDIPVATYSA
+162 LPDDVPTPTYSA
-174 YRDEFTQN
+174 YRDEFTKKD
-182 EYAYTA
+182 YAFTA

-244 IWTGTPTDI
+244 IWTGTPTAI

-268 DLSNNF
+268 DLSENFNNK
-274 DEKTKRAIGYSR
+274 DKRAFNYSR

-295 GVDYSDQQRTKYSRR
+295 GVDYSDKTGTKYERR

-341 EAIEASVPQ
+341 EGIEASDPK
-350 YDENGEASF
+350 YDNNGEASF

-392 ATEVKLIFSAAST
+392 ATEVKVIFSAAST

-414 TGDASTVAAKVQDIV
+414 TGDATTVAAKVQDIV
-429 TKAAAKSWA
+429 TKAAEKSWA

-455 KLNLNEAKT
+455 KLNLDNASTK
-464 RRNTENLIELYN
+464 RNTQSLITNYNLSD
-476 YQGASENKNSREGLF
+476 ASKNSKDGLF

-503 MISSSRGA
+503 MISSSRGN

-520 IWNDKAEAPWNS
+520 IWNDKADAPWNS

-569 EGWQKAARWGSDG
+569 EGWQKAARWGDDG

-603 GNYKEVNAWYCT
+603 NNYKEVNAWYCT

-683 LITANLQIAQNAINI
+683 LITANLQIALEAINI

-711 EKLKNYVE
+711 AQLKKYVE

-743 KNGTQ
+743 KKGTK

-757 YSVSGDKGHRHM
+757 YSVSRDKGHRHM

-882 ILPALPRAW
+882 VLPALPRAW

-903 NFTVDVAWKKLLPS
+903 NFTVDVAWKNLLPS
-917 TIKIVSHL
+917 EVKIVSHL
-925 GQPLRVKVSG
+925 GLPLRVKVSG
-935 NTEKEGKEVDPTK
+935 NTQKPGEEVDPYK
-948 LDLTKVK
+948 FDLTLVK
-955 VLVDGHGAKVTPV
+955 VLVNGRGAKVIPV

-999 DFSSAAVPTG
+999 DFSAPAVPTG

-1015 DDTKKKQIFG
+1015 EDYKKKQVFG
-1025 LDGRAASAN
+1025 LDGRAASTN

>member
-1 MNKILPLFALAAT
+1 MTMNKILSLFALAAT
-14 GLTAMA
+14 GLSAMA
-20 QSELPAFTAKD
+20 QSELPTFTAQD
-31 KLEAATYY
+31 KLDAATYY

-49 LVDKGANAKVSTA
+49 LVDKGANAKLSTA

-77 KDNFVLRSKKGNY
+77 KDNFVLRSKNGNY
-90 LAYQN
+90 LAYLN
-95 NRMTSVQSAE
+95 NRMTSVKEVAKAE
-105 QAEVLSILNS
+105 ALSILNS

-126 RKSDSSNSFN
+126 RKSDSGNSFN
-136 PNGGIGVGKEIGFW
+136 PNGGTGVGKEIGFW
-150 NNSDVNNSLYFP
+150 ENADANNSLYFP
-162 LPEDIPVATYSA
+162 LPDDVPTPTYSA
-174 YRDEFTQN
+174 YRDEFIKK

-232 IQVDQIQLNEKT
+232 ILVDQIQLNEKT
-244 IWTGTPTDI
+244 IWTGTPTAI

-274 DEKTKRAIGYSR
+274 DDKTKKAIGYSR

-295 GVDYSDQQRTKYSRR
+295 GVDYSDKAGTKYERR

-341 EAIEASVPQ
+341 EDINASDPK
-350 YDENGEASF
+350 YDNNGEASF

-380 MTVTKEGIEVKD
+380 MTVTKEGVEVKD
-392 ATEVKLIFSAAST
+392 ATEVKVIFSAAST

-414 TGDASTVAAKVQDIV
+414 TGDATTVAAKVQDIV

-455 KLNLNEAKT
+455 KLNLDNASTK
-464 RRNTENLIELYN
+464 RNTQSLITSYN
-476 YQGASENKNSREGLF
+476 ASPSNKNSKEGLF

-520 IWNDKAEAPWNS
+520 IWNDKAEAPWHS

-590 TESNIFGGMSTWG
+590 TESNIFGGMSNWG
-603 GNYKEVNAWYCT
+603 DNYKEVNAWYCT

-683 LITANLQIAQNAINI
+683 LITANLQIAQDAINI

-711 EKLKNYVE
+711 AKLKNYVE

-726 IEEYKGDWE
+726 IEEYKGDWGS
-735 DWAPKLGI
+735 WASDLKI
-743 KNGTQ
+743 NKGTK

-903 NFTVDVAWKKLLPS
+903 NFTVDVAWKNLLPS
-917 TIKIVSHL
+917 EVKIVSHL
-925 GQPLRVKVSG
+925 GLPLRVKVAG
-935 NTEKEGKEVDPTK
+935 NTQKPGEEIDPYK
-948 LDLTKVK
+948 FDLTLVK
-955 VLVDGHGAKVTPV
+955 VLVNGRGAKVIPV

-999 DFSSAAVPTG
+999 DFSAPAVPTG

-1015 DDTKKKQIFG
+1015 QDAKKKQVFS
-1025 LDGRAASAN
+1025 LDGRAASSN

-1045 VMQ
+1045 VVQ

>member
-14 GLTAMA
+14 GLSAMA
-20 QSELPAFTAKD
+20 QSELPTFTAKD

-49 LVDKGANAKVSTA
+49 LVDKGANAKLSTA

-77 KDNFVLRSKKGNY
+77 KDNFVLRSKNGNY
-90 LAYQN
+90 LAYLN
-95 NRMTSVQSAE
+95 NRMTSVKEVAKAE
-105 QAEVLSILNS
+105 ALSILNS

-126 RKSDSSNSFN
+126 RKSDSGNSFN
-136 PNGGIGVGKEIGFW
+136 PHGGTGVGKEIGFY

-162 LPEDIPVATYSA
+162 LPDDVPTPTYSA
-174 YRDEFTQN
+174 YRDEFTKK
-182 EYAYTA
+182 EYAFTA

-203 KPAMGVA
+203 KPAMGVD

-244 IWTGTPTDI
+244 IWTGTPTAI

-268 DLSNNF
+268 DLSENF
-274 DEKTKRAIGYSR
+274 NTTDKKAFNYNR
-286 FLDIERGIG
+286 FLDIERGVG
-295 GVDYSDQQRTKYSRR
+295 GVNFSDKSGTKYERR

-327 GANKLHLRFALVAG
+327 GDNKLHLRFALVAG
-341 EAIEASVPQ
+341 EAIEASDPK
-350 YDENGEASF
+350 YDNNGEASF

-380 MTVTKEGIEVKD
+380 MTVMKEGVEVKD
-392 ATEVKLIFSAAST
+392 ATEVKVIFSAAST

-429 TKAAAKSWA
+429 TKAAAKSWT

-455 KLNLNEAKT
+455 KLNLDNASTK
-464 RRNTENLIELYN
+464 RNTQSLITNYNL
-476 YQGASENKNSREGLF
+476 SSSNKNSKEGLF

-520 IWNDKAEAPWNS
+520 IWNDKADAPWHS

-582 QKVGWTVF
+582 QNVGWTVF

-662 NEYSPEQNDHP
+662 NEYSPEQNDHKI
-673 REDGTAHAQQ
+673 EDGTAHAQQ
-683 LITANLQIAQNAINI
+683 LITANLQIAQDAINI

-711 EKLKNYVE
+711 AKLKNYVE

-743 KNGTQ
+743 KKGTK
-748 LLKEWKYAP
+748 LLKEWKYAS
-757 YSVSGDKGHRHM
+757 YNVSKDKGHRHM

-903 NFTVDVAWKKLLPS
+903 NFTVDVAWKNLLPS
-917 TIKIVSHL
+917 EVKIVSHL
-925 GQPLRVKVSG
+925 GQPLRIKVAG
-935 NTEKEGKEVDPTK
+935 NTQKPGEEIDPYK
-948 LDLTKVK
+948 FDLTLVK
-955 VLVDGHGAKVTPV
+955 VLVNGRGAKVIPV

-999 DFSSAAVPTG
+999 DFSAPAVPTG

-1015 DDTKKKQIFG
+1015 QDAKKKQVFS
-1025 LDGRAASAN
+1025 LDGRAASSN

>member
-14 GLTAMA
+14 GLSAMA
-20 QSELPAFTAKD
+20 QSELPTFTAQD
-31 KLEAATYY
+31 KLDAATYY

-49 LVDKGANAKVSTA
+49 LVDKGTNAKVSTA

-77 KDNFVLRSKKGNY
+77 QQNFVLRSKNGNY

-95 NRMTSVQSAE
+95 NRMTSVKEAAKAE
-105 QAEVLSILNS
+105 ALSILNS

-126 RKSDSSNSFN
+126 RKSDSGNSFN
-136 PNGGIGVGKEIGFW
+136 PFGGTGVGKEIGFW
-150 NNSDVNNSLYFP
+150 SNADVNNSLYFP
-162 LPEDIPVATYSA
+162 LPDDVPTPTYSA
-174 YRDEFTQN
+174 YRDEFTKK
-182 EYAYTA
+182 EYAFTA
-188 NNSFNPERPLTLWYV
+188 NNTFNPERPLTLWYV

-244 IWTGTPTDI
+244 IWTGTPTVI

-268 DLSNNF
+268 DLSENF
-274 DEKTKRAIGYSR
+274 NTTDKKAFNYNR
-286 FLDIERGIG
+286 FLDIERGVG
-295 GVDYSDQQRTKYSRR
+295 GVNFSDKAGTKYERR

-327 GANKLHLRFALVAG
+327 GDNKLHLRFALVAG
-341 EAIEASVPQ
+341 EDINASNPK
-350 YDENGEASF
+350 YDENGEVSF

-380 MTVTKEGIEVKD
+380 MTVTKEGVEVKD
-392 ATEVKLIFSAAST
+392 ATEVKVIFSAAST

-414 TGDASTVAAKVQDIV
+414 IGDANTVAAKVQDIV

-455 KLNLNEAKT
+455 KLNLDNASTK
-464 RRNTENLIELYN
+464 RNTQSLITSYN
-476 YQGASENKNSREGLF
+476 ASPSNKDSREGLF

-503 MISSSRGA
+503 MISSSRGN

-569 EGWQKAARWGSDG
+569 EGWQKAARWGDDG

-603 GNYKEVNAWYCT
+603 NNYKEVNAWYCT

-683 LITANLQIAQNAINI
+683 LITANLQIAQDAINI

-711 EKLKNYVE
+711 AQLKNYVE

-726 IEEYKGDWE
+726 IEEYKGDWG
-735 DWAPKLGI
+735 DWASNLKVN
-743 KNGTQ
+743 KGTK
-748 LLKEWKYAP
+748 LLKEWKYAS
-757 YSVSGDKGHRHM
+757 YSVSKDKGHRHM

-829 ALKHSTSYGT
+829 ALRHSTAYIT

-882 ILPALPRAW
+882 VLPALPRAW

-903 NFTVDVAWKKLLPS
+903 NFTVDVAWKNLLPS
-917 TIKIVSHL
+917 EVKIVSHL
-925 GQPLRVKVSG
+925 GLPLRVKVAG
-935 NTEKEGKEVDPTK
+935 NTQKPGEEIDPYK
-948 LDLTKVK
+948 FDLTLVK
-955 VLVDGHGAKVTPV
+955 VLVNGRGAKVIPV

-994 ATVTI
+994 STVTI
-999 DFSSAAVPTG
+999 DFSAPAVPTG

-1015 DDTKKKQIFG
+1015 EDNKKKQVFG

>member
-20 QSELPAFTAKD
+20 QSELPTFTAKD

-49 LVDKGANAKVSTA
+49 LVDKGANAKLSTA

-77 KDNFVLRSKKGNY
+77 KDNFVLRSKNGNY

-95 NRMTSVQSAE
+95 NRMTSVKEVAKAE
-105 QAEVLSILNS
+105 ALSILNS

-120 GYYVIA
+120 GFYVIA
-126 RKSDSSNSFN
+126 RKSDSGNSFN
-136 PNGGIGVGKEIGFW
+136 PFGGTGVGKEIGFW
-150 NNSDVNNSLYFP
+150 SNADVNNSLYFP
-162 LPEDIPVATYSA
+162 LPEDVPAATYSA
-174 YRDEFTQN
+174 YRDEFTKK
-182 EYAYTA
+182 EYAFTA
-188 NNSFNPERPLTLWYV
+188 NNTFNPERPLTLWYV
-203 KPAMGVA
+203 KPAMGVT

-244 IWTGTPTDI
+244 IWTGTPTVI

-268 DLSNNF
+268 DLSENF
-274 DEKTKRAIGYSR
+274 NTTDKKAFNYNR
-286 FLDIERGIG
+286 FLDIERGVG
-295 GVDYSDQQRTKYSRR
+295 GVNFSDKAGTKYERR

-327 GANKLHLRFALVAG
+327 GDNKLHLRFALVAG
-341 EAIEASVPQ
+341 EDINASNPK
-350 YDENGEASF
+350 YDENGEVSF

-380 MTVTKEGIEVKD
+380 MTVTKEGVEVKD
-392 ATEVKLIFSAAST
+392 ATEVKVIFSAAST

-414 TGDASTVAAKVQDIV
+414 IGDANTVAAKVQDIV

-455 KLNLNEAKT
+455 KLNLDNASTK
-464 RRNTENLIELYN
+464 RNTQSLITSYN
-476 YQGASENKNSREGLF
+476 ASPSNKDSREGLF

-503 MISSSRGA
+503 MISSSRGN

-561 YILDNYKG
+561 YILDNYKR
-569 EGWQKAARWGSDG
+569 EGWQKAARWGDDG

-673 REDGTAHAQQ
+673 TEDGTAHAQQ
-683 LITANLQIAQNAINI
+683 LITANLQIAQDAINI

-711 EKLKNYVE
+711 AQLKNYVE

-726 IEEYKGDWE
+726 IEEYKGDWG
-735 DWAPKLGI
+735 DWAKNLGI
-743 KNGTQ
+743 NKGTK

-882 ILPALPRAW
+882 VLPALPRAW

-903 NFTVDVAWKKLLPS
+903 NFTVDVAWKNLLPS
-917 TIKIVSHL
+917 EVKIVSHL
-925 GQPLRVKVSG
+925 GLPLRVKVSG
-935 NTEKEGKEVDPTK
+935 NTQKPGEEVDPYK
-948 LDLTKVK
+948 FDLTLVK
-955 VLVDGHGAKVTPV
+955 VLVNGRGAKVTPV

-999 DFSSAAVPTG
+999 DFSAPAVPTG

-1015 DDTKKKQIFG
+1015 EDYKKKQVFG
-1025 LDGRAASAN
+1025 LDGRAASSN

-1040 IDGQK
+1040 VDGQK

>member
-20 QSELPAFTAKD
+20 QSELPTFTAKD

-49 LVDKGANAKVSTA
+49 LVDKGANAKLSTA

-77 KDNFVLRSKKGNY
+77 KDNFVLRSKNGNY

-95 NRMTSVQSAE
+95 NRMTSVKEVAKAE
-105 QAEVLSILNS
+105 ALSILNS

-120 GYYVIA
+120 GFYVIA
-126 RKSDSSNSFN
+126 RKSDSGNSFN
-136 PNGGIGVGKEIGFW
+136 PFGGTGVGKEIGFW
-150 NNSDVNNSLYFP
+150 SNADVNNSLYFP
-162 LPEDIPVATYSA
+162 LPEDVPAATYSA
-174 YRDEFTQN
+174 YRDEFTKK
-182 EYAYTA
+182 EYAFTA
-188 NNSFNPERPLTLWYV
+188 NNTFNPERPLTLWYV
-203 KPAMGVA
+203 KPAMGVT

-244 IWTGTPTDI
+244 IWTGTPTVI

-268 DLSNNF
+268 DLSENF
-274 DEKTKRAIGYSR
+274 NTTDKKAFNYNR
-286 FLDIERGIG
+286 FLDIERGVG
-295 GVDYSDQQRTKYSRR
+295 GVNFSDKAGTKYERR

-327 GANKLHLRFALVAG
+327 GDNKLHLRFALVAG
-341 EAIEASVPQ
+341 EDINASNPK
-350 YDENGEASF
+350 YDENGEVSF

-380 MTVTKEGIEVKD
+380 MTVTKEGVEVKD
-392 ATEVKLIFSAAST
+392 ATEVKVIFSAAST

-414 TGDASTVAAKVQDIV
+414 IGDANTVAAKVQDIV

-455 KLNLNEAKT
+455 KLNLDNASTK
-464 RRNTENLIELYN
+464 RNTQSLITSYN
-476 YQGASENKNSREGLF
+476 ASPSNKDSREGLF

-503 MISSSRGA
+503 MISSSRGN

-569 EGWQKAARWGSDG
+569 EGWQKAARWGDDG

-683 LITANLQIAQNAINI
+683 LITANLQIAQDAINI

-711 EKLKNYVE
+711 AQLKKYVE

-726 IEEYKGDWE
+726 IEEYKGDWG
-735 DWAPKLGI
+735 DWASNLKVN
-743 KNGTQ
+743 KGTK

-903 NFTVDVAWKKLLPS
+903 NFTVDVAWKNLLPS
-917 TIKIVSHL
+917 EVKIVSHL
-925 GQPLRVKVSG
+925 GLPLRVKVAG
-935 NTEKEGKEVDPTK
+935 NTQKPGEEIDPYK
-948 LDLTKVK
+948 FDLTLVK
-955 VLVDGHGAKVTPV
+955 VLVNGRGAKVIPV

-1015 DDTKKKQIFG
+1015 QDAKKKQVFS
-1025 LDGRAASAN
+1025 LDGRAASSN

>member
-14 GLTAMA
+14 GLSAMA
-20 QSELPAFTAKD
+20 QSELPTFTAQD
-31 KLEAATYY
+31 KLDAATYY

-49 LVDKGANAKVSTA
+49 LVDKGTNAKVSTA

-77 KDNFVLRSKKGNY
+77 QQNFVLRSKNGNY

-95 NRMTSVQSAE
+95 NRMTSVKEAAKAE
-105 QAEVLSILNS
+105 ALSILNS

-120 GYYVIA
+120 GFYVIA
-126 RKSDSSNSFN
+126 RKSDSGNSFN
-136 PNGGIGVGKEIGFW
+136 PFGGTGVGKEIGFW
-150 NNSDVNNSLYFP
+150 SNADVNNSLYFP
-162 LPEDIPVATYSA
+162 LPEDVPAATYSA
-174 YRDEFTQN
+174 YRDEFTKK
-182 EYAYTA
+182 EYAFTA

-203 KPAMGVA
+203 KPAMGGD

-232 IQVDQIQLNEKT
+232 IKVDQIQLNEKT
-244 IWTGTPTDI
+244 IWTGTPTVI

-268 DLSNNF
+268 DLSENF
-274 DEKTKRAIGYSR
+274 NTTDKKAFNYNR
-286 FLDIERGIG
+286 FLDIERGVG
-295 GVDYSDQQRTKYSRR
+295 GVNFSDKAGTKYERR

-327 GANKLHLRFALVAG
+327 GDNKLHLRFALVAG
-341 EAIEASVPQ
+341 EDINASNPK
-350 YDENGEASF
+350 YDNNGEASF

-380 MTVTKEGIEVKD
+380 MTVTKEGVEVKD
-392 ATEVKLIFSAAST
+392 ATEVKVIFSAAST

-414 TGDASTVAAKVQDIV
+414 IGDANTVAAKVQDIV

-455 KLNLNEAKT
+455 KLNLDNASTK
-464 RRNTENLIELYN
+464 RNTQSLITNYNL
-476 YQGASENKNSREGLF
+476 SSSNKNSKEGLF

-520 IWNDKAEAPWNS
+520 IWNDKADAPWNS

-569 EGWQKAARWGSDG
+569 EGWQKAARWGDDG

-683 LITANLQIAQNAINI
+683 LITANLQIAQDAINI

-711 EKLKNYVE
+711 AQLKKYVE

-726 IEEYKGDWE
+726 IEEYKGDWG
-735 DWAPKLGI
+735 DWASNLKVN
-743 KNGTQ
+743 KGTK
-748 LLKEWKYAP
+748 LLKEWKYAS
-757 YSVSGDKGHRHM
+757 YSVSKDKGHRHM

-882 ILPALPRAW
+882 VLPALPRAW

-903 NFTVDVAWKKLLPS
+903 NFTVDVAWKNLLPS
-917 TIKIVSHL
+917 EVKIVSHL
-925 GQPLRVKVSG
+925 GLPLRVKVAG
-935 NTEKEGKEVDPTK
+935 NTQKPGEEIDPYK
-948 LDLTKVK
+948 FDLTLVK
-955 VLVDGHGAKVTPV
+955 VLVNGRGAKVIPV

-999 DFSSAAVPTG
+999 DFSAPAVPTG

-1015 DDTKKKQIFG
+1015 EDNKKKQVFG
-1025 LDGRAASAN
+1025 LDGRAASTN

>member
-14 GLTAMA
+14 GLSAMA
-20 QSELPAFTAKD
+20 QSELPTFTAQD
-31 KLEAATYY
+31 KLDAATYY

-49 LVDKGANAKVSTA
+49 LVDKGTNAKVSTA

-77 KDNFVLRSKKGNY
+77 QQNFVLRSKNGNY

-95 NRMTSVQSAE
+95 NRMTSVKEAAKAE
-105 QAEVLSILNS
+105 ALSILNS

-120 GYYVIA
+120 GFYVIA
-126 RKSDSSNSFN
+126 RKSDSGNSFN
-136 PNGGIGVGKEIGFW
+136 PFGGTGVGKEIGFW
-150 NNSDVNNSLYFP
+150 SNADVNNSLYFP
-162 LPEDIPVATYSA
+162 LPEDVPAATYSA
-174 YRDEFTQN
+174 YRDEFTKK
-182 EYAYTA
+182 EYAFTA

-203 KPAMGVA
+203 KPAMGGD

-232 IQVDQIQLNEKT
+232 IKVDQIQLNEKT
-244 IWTGTPTDI
+244 IWTGTPTVI

-268 DLSNNF
+268 DLSENF
-274 DEKTKRAIGYSR
+274 NTTDKKAFNYNR
-286 FLDIERGIG
+286 FLDIERGVG
-295 GVDYSDQQRTKYSRR
+295 GVNFSDKAGTKYERR

-327 GANKLHLRFALVAG
+327 GDDKLHLRFALVAG
-341 EAIEASVPQ
+341 EDINASDPK
-350 YDENGEASF
+350 YDNNGEAFF

-380 MTVTKEGIEVKD
+380 MTVTKEGVEVKE
-392 ATEVKLIFSAAST
+392 ATEVKVIFSAAST

-414 TGDASTVAAKVQDIV
+414 IGDANTVAAKVQDIV

-455 KLNLNEAKT
+455 KLNLDNASTK
-464 RRNTENLIELYN
+464 RNTQSLITSYN
-476 YQGASENKNSREGLF
+476 ASPSNKDSREGLF

-503 MISSSRGA
+503 MISSSRGN

-569 EGWQKAARWGSDG
+569 EGWQKAARWGDDG

-683 LITANLQIAQNAINI
+683 LITANLQIAQDAINI

-711 EKLKNYVE
+711 AQLKKYVE

-726 IEEYKGDWE
+726 IEEYKGDWG
-735 DWAPKLGI
+735 DWASNLKVN
-743 KNGTQ
+743 KGTK
-748 LLKEWKYAP
+748 LLKEWKYAS
-757 YSVSGDKGHRHM
+757 YSVSKDKGHRHM

-829 ALKHSTSYGT
+829 ALRHSTAYIT

-882 ILPALPRAW
+882 VLPALPRAW

-903 NFTVDVAWKKLLPS
+903 NFTVDVAWKNLLPS
-917 TIKIVSHL
+917 EVKIVSHL
-925 GQPLRVKVSG
+925 GLPLRVKVSG
-935 NTEKEGKEVDPTK
+935 NTQKPGEEIDPYK
-948 LDLTKVK
+948 FDLTLVK
-955 VLVDGHGAKVTPV
+955 VLVNGRGAKVVPV

-999 DFSSAAVPTG
+999 DFSAPAVPTG

-1015 DDTKKKQIFG
+1015 EDNKKKQVFG

>member
-20 QSELPAFTAKD
+20 QSELPTFTAKN

-49 LVDKGANAKVSTA
+49 LVDKGANAKLSTA

-77 KDNFVLRSKKGNY
+77 KDNFVLRSKNGNY

-95 NRMTSVQSAE
+95 NRMTSVKEVAKAE
-105 QAEVLSILNS
+105 ALSILNS

-120 GYYVIA
+120 GFYVIA
-126 RKSDSSNSFN
+126 RKSDSGNSFN
-136 PNGGIGVGKEIGFW
+136 PFGGTGVGKEIGFW
-150 NNSDVNNSLYFP
+150 SNADVNNSLYFP
-162 LPEDIPVATYSA
+162 LPEDVPAATYSA
-174 YRDEFTQN
+174 YRDEFTKK
-182 EYAYTA
+182 EYAFTA
-188 NNSFNPERPLTLWYV
+188 NNTFNPERPLTLWYV
-203 KPAMGVA
+203 KPAMGVT

-244 IWTGTPTDI
+244 IWTGTPTVI

-268 DLSNNF
+268 DLSENF
-274 DEKTKRAIGYSR
+274 NTTDKKAFNYNR
-286 FLDIERGIG
+286 FLDIERGVG
-295 GVDYSDQQRTKYSRR
+295 GVNFSDKAGTKYERR

-327 GANKLHLRFALVAG
+327 GDNKLHLRFALVAG
-341 EAIEASVPQ
+341 EDINASNPK
-350 YDENGEASF
+350 YDENGEVSF

-380 MTVTKEGIEVKD
+380 MTVTKEGVEVKD
-392 ATEVKLIFSAAST
+392 ATEVKVIFSAAST

-414 TGDASTVAAKVQDIV
+414 IGDANTVAAKVQDIV

-455 KLNLNEAKT
+455 KLNLDNASTK
-464 RRNTENLIELYN
+464 RNTQSLITSYN
-476 YQGASENKNSREGLF
+476 ASPSNKDSREGLF

-503 MISSSRGA
+503 MISSSRGN

-673 REDGTAHAQQ
+673 TEDGTAHAQQ
-683 LITANLQIAQNAINI
+683 LITANLQIAQDAINI

-711 EKLKNYVE
+711 AQLKNYVE

-726 IEEYKGDWE
+726 IEEYKGDWG
-735 DWAPKLGI
+735 DWAKNLGI
-743 KNGTQ
+743 NKGTK

-829 ALKHSTSYGT
+829 ALKHSTAYGT
-839 DQYQGG
+839 DQYKGG

-903 NFTVDVAWKKLLPS
+903 NFTVDVAWKNLLPS
-917 TIKIVSHL
+917 EVKIVSHL
-925 GQPLRVKVSG
+925 GLPLRVKVAG
-935 NTEKEGKEVDPTK
+935 NTQKPGEEIDPYK
-948 LDLTKVK
+948 FDLTLVK
-955 VLVDGHGAKVTPV
+955 VLVNGRGAKVIPV

-994 ATVTI
+994 STVTI

-1015 DDTKKKQIFG
+1015 EDNKKKQVFG
-1025 LDGRAASAN
+1025 LDGRAASTN